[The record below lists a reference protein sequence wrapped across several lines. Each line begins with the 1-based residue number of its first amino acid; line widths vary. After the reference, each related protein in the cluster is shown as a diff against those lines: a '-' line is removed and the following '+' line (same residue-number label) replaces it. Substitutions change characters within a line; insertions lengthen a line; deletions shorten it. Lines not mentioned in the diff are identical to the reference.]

1 MCLTI
6 CGTYTPVK
14 CPIEIIIIER
24 TTNITF
30 LTLTH
35 TTMGKTNA
43 KMCSHKATQ
52 VLPLSKGT
60 PAVGIASSSY
70 FAACARHVGAL
81 ALFGLMFCPVQVMA
95 SRAPRLAMADS
106 SSVVTP
112 VLPDQGTT
120 TPTDSIGNG
129 GAGDAE
135 EVVPDTIPFAQLW
148 KHNSWRSTNEK
159 AGSTT
164 QQSWEIICNRPTKL
178 TFNYSCYNG
187 SYGTFQVT
195 LNDSTIISRGNW
207 DSTEDRLYQ
216 IDLPAGRY
224 VLKASYYTRYD
235 NYYDPD
241 GLNEYCYARISG
253 IATDDVQANATAYL
267 SGLADYPAL
276 KQELQT
282 ALDNSSAAPD
292 DEALYNTLAATLN
305 DVRTAVSYYP
315 LIQKDIV
322 VADSILNEGAY
333 VDISEAVALGRA
345 IDVNTST
352 SANYLAAFDALETS
366 IAVQVSSNQKID
378 DWAFNTDQ
386 RYTIDNMGY
395 YLDQD
400 HKVAACTGLEAQ
412 DADVT
417 NLVIPSTVR
426 YNGVTYAVV
435 ALYDNRYNQNKVRT
449 LTLPRTLRH
458 INDYGLSD
466 YRAITD
472 LEIPANVERMGN
484 YIVNNCPQLQR
495 IKVNAEVPPTL
506 GSLDN
511 NRYYDEY
518 GNSTYHYLRIVI
530 PRESFH
536 AYRLV
541 NAWNT
546 DYNVLIGGDEGIT
559 VNTGK
564 IAAGDLGHVVVEE
577 AGYLQEVNKLII
589 EGELNAD
596 DWSKIGQ
603 MTNLTELDLSKA
615 LIDEIPSNAFNG
627 RWAIDKVVLP
637 PTLKKIGSYAFQ
649 NTSLTSVNIPDNVET
664 IENNAFGRVKRLQE
678 VHLPDNLTALGGSAF
693 EYCRNLRAVKIP
705 SKIKVI
711 TWYAFRDCSSL
722 QSVELHD
729 SITGFGNESFAGCD
743 LREITLPKSTT
754 AVGNHA
760 FEGNANLS
768 KVTFNEGLIYI
779 GESAFQN
786 TAIDTLNCPSTLRNI
801 YNSAFAGCR
810 NLRQIYLNEG
820 LTRIEM
826 YALANNKATEIVLP
840 SSLEYCAGGAFDDC
854 DSLVTIEARSVMPP
868 NTDNGCPLTSA
879 DLTKAILYVPVWS
892 LAEYQLATGWNQFY
906 TFRTSDFM
914 PQYVKVN
921 KDFYFTLRDE
931 LDPDYRPDIELTVT
945 NNQITDSQGNT
956 DYQHGNLTI
965 SGRSKL
971 AVNDFSMVLSPYA
984 KYSYKQNYYYNENYR
999 HLRPTSLIVKGEMR
1013 AENVT
1018 INLWNATNRWQFV
1031 SFPFDVKVSD
1041 IVPVDST
1048 TSWVIRGH
1056 SGAERAAGNAAAVW
1070 QNLSADDVLQA
1081 GKGYIM
1087 QCYKPDDKNGNYDAA
1102 QFTVRPLTTTVNR
1115 QQIFNADNR
1124 TVALEEHL
1132 AEFEHNRS
1140 WNLIGNPYPSYFDT
1154 RFLDFGAPFMVW
1166 NSNNQNYEAYSPV
1179 DDSYIL
1185 APAEA
1190 FFVQR
1195 PVDQESITFL
1205 KDGRQTD
1212 RYARTLVEEEPA
1224 SAPQRIRAAYDSNTH
1239 TAAQRTV
1246 FNITLAKD
1254 GQQADR
1260 TRVVIN
1266 EAATMQY
1273 DLSRDA
1279 AKFTG
1284 TEPAV
1289 SQIFTING
1297 ATRYAIN
1304 ERPLNNGQALLGLHF
1319 GTDGTYTIGLSNQPD
1334 GQVTLEDRLTG
1345 TKLQL
1350 NGTAGY
1356 SFTAKAGDSTDRFVL
1371 HFDAVA
1377 TGINAATVNEADR
1390 NDDTY
1395 TLDGRKVNNP
1405 TAPGLYIKG
1414 GKKGIK

>member
-1 MCLTI
+1 
-6 CGTYTPVK
+6 
-14 CPIEIIIIER
+14 
-24 TTNITF
+24 
-30 LTLTH
+30 
-35 TTMGKTNA
+35 MGKTNA

-106 SSVVTP
+106 SSVVSP

-120 TPTDSIGNG
+120 TPTDSIDNS
-129 GAGDAE
+129 GAGDTE
-135 EVVPDTIPFAQLW
+135 QVLPDTIPFAQLW

-282 ALDNSSAAPD
+282 ALDNSNAAPD

-305 DVRTAVSYYP
+305 DVRKAVSYYP

-352 SANYLAAFDALETS
+352 SADYLAAFDALETS

-378 DWAFNTDQ
+378 DWAFNTNQ

-400 HKVAACTGLEAQ
+400 HKVAACTGLQVQ

-458 INDYGLSD
+458 INDNGLSD
-466 YRAITD
+466 YRAITN
-472 LEIPANVERMGN
+472 LEIPANVERMGEN
-484 YIVNNCPQLQR
+484 VVYNCPQLRR

-511 NRYYDEY
+511 ESYSDERAY
-518 GNSTYHYLRIVI
+518 IKITI

-541 NAWNT
+541 SAWKT
-546 DYNVLIGGDEGIT
+546 DRTVLIGGDEGVT
-559 VNTGK
+559 VSTGK
-564 IAAGDLGHVVVEE
+564 IAAGDLGHVVIEE
-577 AGYLQEVNKLII
+577 AGYLPEVNKLII
-589 EGELNAD
+589 EGELNSD
-596 DWSKIGQ
+596 DWSKIKQ

-615 LIDEIPSNAFNG
+615 LIDEIPSYAFNE

-637 PTLKKIGSYAFQ
+637 PTLKKIGTYAFQ
-649 NTSLTSVNIPDNVET
+649 KTSLTSVNIPDNVET
-664 IENNAFGRVKRLQE
+664 IAEYAFSNARQLQE
-678 VHLPDNLTALGGSAF
+678 VHLPDSLTSLGNYAF
-693 EYCRNLRAVKIP
+693 EECRSLRTVKIP
-705 SKIKVI
+705 AKLKEIP
-711 TWYAFRDCSSL
+711 WYAFQHCKSL

-729 SITGFGNESFAGCD
+729 GITGIGDYSFNNCD
-743 LREITLPKSTT
+743 LREMTLPKSTT
-754 AVGNHA
+754 WVG
-760 FEGNANLS
+760 GNAFNGNTNLS
-768 KVTFNEGLIYI
+768 KVTLNEGLIDI
-779 GESAFQN
+779 WAEAFYN

-801 YNSAFAGCR
+801 RNSAFAGCR
-810 NLRQIYLNEG
+810 NLRQINLNEG
-820 LTRIEM
+820 LTRIEV

-840 SSLEYCAGGAFDDC
+840 SSLEYCAGAAFDGC

-868 NTDNGCPLTSA
+868 NTDGGCPLTVN
-879 DLTKAILYVPVWS
+879 DLTKAVLYVPVWS
-892 LAEYQLATGWNQFY
+892 LSEYQLATGWNQFY

-931 LDPDYRPDIELTVT
+931 LDPDYRPDIELTYT
-945 NNQITDSQGNT
+945 NNQITDSHNNS

-971 AVNDFSMVLSPYA
+971 AVNDFSMVLSPFT
-984 KYSYKQNYYYNENYR
+984 KYIYEGGYYDYYYNQNYR

-1018 INLWNATNRWQFV
+1018 INLWNATDRWQFV

-1070 QNLSADDVLQA
+1070 QNLSVDDVLQA

-1087 QCYKPDDKNGNYDAA
+1087 QCYKPNDENGNNYYAA

-1224 SAPQRIRAAYDSNTH
+1224 SAPQRIRAAYDSNAH

-1289 SQIFTING
+1289 SQIFTIND

-1304 ERPLNNGQALLGLHF
+1304 ERPLNNGQAQLGLHF

-1377 TGINAATVNEADR
+1377 TGINAATANEADR
-1390 NDDTY
+1390 NDTY

-1414 GKKGIK
+1414 GKKVIK

>member
-1 MCLTI
+1 
-6 CGTYTPVK
+6 
-14 CPIEIIIIER
+14 
-24 TTNITF
+24 
-30 LTLTH
+30 
-35 TTMGKTNA
+35 MGKTNA
-43 KMCSHKATQ
+43 KMQGHKAVH

-60 PAVGIASSSY
+60 PTVGIASSSY

-95 SRAPRLAMADS
+95 SRAPRIAIADS
-106 SSVVTP
+106 SEVVSP

-120 TPTDSIGNG
+120 APTDSIGNG
-129 GAGDAE
+129 GTVLPDQGTTAPTDSIDNGGTGDTE
-135 EVVPDTIPFAQLW
+135 EVLPDTIPFAQLW
-148 KHNSWRSTNEK
+148 KHNSWLSTNEV

-178 TFNYSCYNG
+178 TFNYACQN
-187 SYGTFQVT
+187 YGARGIFEVT
-195 LNDSTIISRGNW
+195 LNDSVIINRTRW
-207 DSTEDRLYQ
+207 DSTDGEAYQ
-216 IDLPAGRY
+216 IDLPVGRY
-224 VLKASYYTRYD
+224 VLKASYYI
-235 NYYDPD
+235 NYYDE
-241 GLNEYCYARISG
+241 NCYARISG
-253 IATDDVQANATAYL
+253 IATDDAQSNATAYL
-267 SGLADYPAL
+267 GALADYPAL

-282 ALDNSSAAPD
+282 ALDNSSAAPN

-305 DVRTAVSYYP
+305 DVRKAATYYP

-345 IDVNTST
+345 FDVNAST
-352 SANYLAAFDALETS
+352 SAEYLAAFEALETS
-366 IAVQVSSNQKID
+366 IAVQVTSDQSID
-378 DWAFNTDQ
+378 DWAFNTNQ

-395 YLDQD
+395 YLDQE
-400 HKVAACTGLEAQ
+400 HKVAACTGLQIE
-412 DADVT
+412 DVDVT
-417 NLVIPSTVR
+417 DLVIPSTVR
-426 YNGVTYAVV
+426 YNDVTYAVV

-458 INDYGLSD
+458 INDKGLSD

-472 LEIPANVERMGN
+472 LEIPANVERMGKN
-484 YIVNNCPQLQR
+484 VVYNCPQLRR

-506 GSLDN
+506 GSLSSDYYYHDEFL
-511 NRYYDEY
+511 NRDHLYYKI
-518 GNSTYHYLRIVI
+518 TI

-541 NAWNT
+541 NAWTNYT
-546 DYNVLIGGDEGIT
+546 VLIGGDEGVT
-559 VNTGK
+559 VSTGK
-564 IAAGDLGHVVVEE
+564 IAAGDLGHVVIDE

-596 DWSKIGQ
+596 DWSKITQ
-603 MTNLTELDLSKA
+603 MTNLTEVDLSKA
-615 LIDEIPSNAFNG
+615 LIDEIPNAAFRD
-627 RWAIDKVVLP
+627 RWAINKVVLP
-637 PTLKKIGSYAFQ
+637 PTLKKIGSNAFQ
-649 NTSLTSVNIPDNVET
+649 RAALTSVNIPDNVET
-664 IENNAFGRVKRLQE
+664 IEDCAFGGAGYMQE
-678 VHLPDNLTALGGSAF
+678 VHLPDSLTSLGGSAF

-711 TWYAFRDCSSL
+711 TWYAFRYCDSL

-810 NLRQIYLNEG
+810 NLRQINLNEG
-820 LTRIEM
+820 LTRIET

-879 DLTKAILYVPVWS
+879 DLTKAVLYVPVWS

-931 LDPDYRPDIELTVT
+931 LAPDYRPDIELTVT
-945 NNQITDSQGNT
+945 NNQITDSQNNS

-971 AVNDFSMVLSPYA
+971 AVNDFSMVLAPYA
-984 KYSYKQNYYYNENYR
+984 KYAYEGGGYNYYNDYR
-999 HLRPTSLIVKGEMR
+999 YLRPTSLIVKGEMR

-1087 QCYKPDDKNGNYDAA
+1087 QCYKPNDKNGNYDAA

-1154 RFLDFGAPFMVW
+1154 RFLDFEAPFMVW
-1166 NSNNQNYEAYSPV
+1166 NSYNGNYEAYSPV

-1195 PVDQESITFL
+1195 PVDQENITFL

-1224 SAPQRIRAAYDSNTH
+1224 SAPQRIRAAYDSNSH

-1284 TEPAV
+1284 TEPTV

-1345 TKLQL
+1345 TKQQL

-1377 TGINAATVNEADR
+1377 TGINAATTNEADR

-1414 GKKGIK
+1414 GKKVIK

>member
-1 MCLTI
+1 
-6 CGTYTPVK
+6 
-14 CPIEIIIIER
+14 
-24 TTNITF
+24 
-30 LTLTH
+30 
-35 TTMGKTNA
+35 MGKTNA

-95 SRAPRLAMADS
+95 SRAPRLAVADS
-106 SSVVTP
+106 SEVVSP

-129 GAGDAE
+129 GAGDTE
-135 EVVPDTIPFAQLW
+135 EVLPDTIPFAQLW
-148 KHNSWRSTNEK
+148 KHNRYIVYGGTEGTVEQK
-159 AGSTT
+159 
-164 QQSWEIICNRPTKL
+164 SWEIIARRETKL
-178 TFNYSCYNG
+178 SF
-187 SYGTFQVT
+187 SYGTADDQWNFYTQIFIDDERVREMNGGTYNNTFSVT
-195 LNDSTIISRGNW
+195 LTPGRHILTFKNECYGEVDSTTYAFIS
-207 DSTEDRLYQ
+207 DIATEDAQ
-216 IDLPAGRY
+216 
-224 VLKASYYTRYD
+224 T
-235 NYYDPD
+235 
-241 GLNEYCYARISG
+241 
-253 IATDDVQANATAYL
+253 NATAFVNAL
-267 SGLADYPAL
+267 EGYPPL

-282 ALDNSSAAPD
+282 ALDNYNAAPD
-292 DEALYNTLAATLN
+292 DEALYNTLNATLN
-305 DVRTAVSYYP
+305 DVRKAVSYYP

-352 SANYLAAFDALETS
+352 SADYLAAFDALETS

-378 DWAFNTDQ
+378 DWAINTDQ
-386 RYTIDNMGY
+386 LYTIDNMGY

-400 HKVAACTGLEAQ
+400 HKVAACTGLQTEN
-412 DADVT
+412 ADVT
-417 NLVIPSTVR
+417 DLVIPSTVR

-458 INDYGLSD
+458 INDWGLSD

-472 LEIPANVERMGN
+472 LEIPANVERMGEN
-484 YIVNNCPQLQR
+484 IVYNCPQLQR

-511 NRYYDEY
+511 NSYHEDGYR
-518 GNSTYHYLRIVI
+518 TYHYIRIVI

-559 VNTGK
+559 VSTGK

-596 DWSKIGQ
+596 DWSKIKQ

-615 LIDEIPSNAFNG
+615 LIDEIPSNAFSG

-637 PTLKKIGSYAFQ
+637 PTLKKIGSFAFQ
-649 NTSLTSVNIPDNVET
+649 GTALTSVNIPDNVET
-664 IENNAFGRVKRLQE
+664 IKECAFSQVRQLQE
-678 VHLPDNLTALGGSAF
+678 VHLPDSLTSLGNYAF
-693 EYCRNLRAVKIP
+693 AECRSLRTVKIP
-705 SKIKVI
+705 TKLKTIPDY
-711 TWYAFRDCSSL
+711 TFQNCRSL

-729 SITGFGNESFAGCD
+729 SITAFEDYSFNNCD

-754 AVGNHA
+754 WVGGSA
-760 FEGNANLS
+760 FKGNANLS
-768 KVTFNEGLIYI
+768 KVTLNEGLVDIWTY
-779 GESAFQN
+779 AFQN

-801 YNSAFAGCR
+801 YSNAFRDCT
-810 NLRQIYLNEG
+810 NLRQINLNEG
-820 LTRIEM
+820 LTRIESG
-826 YALANNKATEIVLP
+826 ALANNKATEIVLP
-840 SSLEYCAGGAFDDC
+840 SSLEYCAGGAFYDC

-868 NTDNGCPLTSA
+868 NTDGNCPLSGT
-879 DLTKAILYVPVWS
+879 DLTKAVLYVPVWS
-892 LAEYQLATGWNQFY
+892 LSEYQLATGWNQFY

-945 NNQITDSQGNT
+945 NNQITDSQNNS

-971 AVNDFSMVLSPYA
+971 AVNDFSMVLAPYA
-984 KYSYKQNYYYNENYR
+984 KYAYEGGGYNYYNDYR
-999 HLRPTSLIVKGEMR
+999 YLRPTSLIVKGEMR

-1087 QCYKPDDKNGNYDAA
+1087 QCYKPNDKNGNYDAA

-1224 SAPQRIRAAYDSNTH
+1224 SAPQRIRAAYDSNAH

-1377 TGINAATVNEADR
+1377 TGINAATANEADR

-1414 GKKGIK
+1414 GKKVIK

>member
-1 MCLTI
+1 
-6 CGTYTPVK
+6 
-14 CPIEIIIIER
+14 
-24 TTNITF
+24 
-30 LTLTH
+30 
-35 TTMGKTNA
+35 MGKTNA
-43 KMCSHKATQ
+43 KMCSHKTTQ

-95 SRAPRLAMADS
+95 SRAPRLAVADS
-106 SSVVTP
+106 SEVVSP
-112 VLPDQGTT
+112 VLPDQSTT
-120 TPTDSIGNG
+120 TPTDSIDNG
-129 GAGDAE
+129 GAGDTE
-135 EVVPDTIPFAQLW
+135 EVLPDTIPYEQLLM
-148 KHNSWRSTNEK
+148 HNNWQPTNKEDD
-159 AGSTT
+159 STT
-164 QQSWEIICNRPTKL
+164 QQSWEIICKRPTKL
-178 TFNYSCYNG
+178 IFFYSYGNYNG
-187 SYGTFQVT
+187 HSIFKVT
-195 LNDSTIISRGNW
+195 LNDSTIVNGSPW
-207 DSTEDRLYQ
+207 DSTNGKFYQ
-216 IDLPAGRY
+216 IDLPAGYY
-224 VLKASYYTRYD
+224 VLKASYHI
-235 NYYDPD
+235 NYYDE
-241 GLNEYCYARISG
+241 NCYARIDG
-253 IATDDVQANATAYL
+253 IATDDAQIHATAYL
-267 SGLADYPAL
+267 GALADYPAL

-305 DVRTAVSYYP
+305 DVRKAVSYYP

-352 SANYLAAFDALETS
+352 SADYLAAFDALETS
-366 IAVQVSSNQKID
+366 IAVQVSSNQSID
-378 DWAFNTDQ
+378 DWAFNTSQ

-395 YLDQD
+395 YLDQE
-400 HKVAACTGLEAQ
+400 HKVAACSGLEAQ
-412 DADVT
+412 DVEIE

-426 YNGVTYAVV
+426 YNDVTYAVV

-458 INDYGLSD
+458 INDWGLSD

-484 YIVNNCPQLQR
+484 DVVYNCPQLRR

-506 GSLDN
+506 GSLN
-511 NRYYDEY
+511 HEYYY
-518 GNSTYHYLRIVI
+518 YRITI

-541 NAWNT
+541 NAWNNRT
-546 DYNVLIGGDEGIT
+546 VLIGGDEGIT
-559 VNTGK
+559 INTGK
-564 IAAGDLGHVVVEE
+564 LAAGDLGHVVVEE

-589 EGELNAD
+589 EGELNSD
-596 DWSKIGQ
+596 DWSQITQ

-615 LIDEIPSNAFNG
+615 LIDEIPSNAFND

-649 NTSLTSVNIPDNVET
+649 RTSLTSVNIPDNVET
-664 IENNAFGRVKRLQE
+664 IEESAFSRAEQLQE
-678 VHLPDNLTALGGSAF
+678 VHLPDSLTSLGRYAF
-693 EYCRNLRAVKIP
+693 SSCSSLRTVKIP
-705 SKIKVI
+705 TKLKAIPDY
-711 TWYAFRDCSSL
+711 TFQNCRSL

-729 SITGFGNESFAGCD
+729 SITAFEDYSFNNCD

-754 AVGNHA
+754 WVDERA
-760 FEGNANLS
+760 FEGNTNLS
-768 KVTFNEGLIYI
+768 KVTLNEGLISIRAY
-779 GESAFQN
+779 AFQD
-786 TAIDTLNCPSTLRNI
+786 TAIDTLNCPSTLRCI
-801 YNSAFAGCR
+801 SEGAFAGCR
-810 NLRQIYLNEG
+810 NLSQINLNEG
-820 LTRIEM
+820 LTRIEW

-840 SSLEYCAGGAFDDC
+840 SSLEYCAEGAFDDC
-854 DSLVTIEARSVMPP
+854 NSLVTIEARSVMPP
-868 NTDNGCPLTSA
+868 NTDGGCPLSST
-879 DLTKAILYVPVWS
+879 DLTKAVLYVPVWS

-945 NNQITDSQGNT
+945 NNQITDSQGNS

-984 KYSYKQNYYYNENYR
+984 KYSYEGGDWHYYNDNYR
-999 HLRPTSLIVKGEMR
+999 YLRPTSLIVKGEMR

-1018 INLWNATNRWQFV
+1018 INLWNATERWQFV

-1087 QCYKPDDKNGNYDAA
+1087 QCYKPNDENGNNYYAA

-1166 NSNNQNYEAYSPV
+1166 NSSNLNYEAYSPV

-1195 PVDQESITFL
+1195 PVDQENITFL

-1224 SAPQRIRAAYDSNTH
+1224 SAPQRIRAAYDSNSH

-1334 GQVTLEDRLTG
+1334 GQITLEDRLTG
-1345 TKLQL
+1345 TKQQL

-1414 GKKGIK
+1414 GKKVIK

>member
-1 MCLTI
+1 
-6 CGTYTPVK
+6 
-14 CPIEIIIIER
+14 
-24 TTNITF
+24 
-30 LTLTH
+30 
-35 TTMGKTNA
+35 MGKTNA

-95 SRAPRLAMADS
+95 SRAPRLTVADS
-106 SSVVTP
+106 SEVVSP

-120 TPTDSIGNG
+120 APTDSIGNS
-129 GAGDAE
+129 GAGDTE
-135 EVVPDTIPFAQLW
+135 QVLPDTIPFAQLW
-148 KHNSWRSTNEK
+148 KHNSWQSTNKE

-164 QQSWEIICNRPTKL
+164 QQSWEIICSRPTKL
-178 TFNYSCYNG
+178 SFNYAYKNRYSEIH
-187 SYGTFQVT
+187 VT
-195 LNDSTIISRGNW
+195 LNDSTIIRDGAWYSTKSRH
-207 DSTEDRLYQ
+207 YQ

-224 VLKASYYTRYD
+224 VLKASYYTEGENPD
-235 NYYDPD
+235 DINNQNY
-241 GLNEYCYARISG
+241 NYARISD
-253 IATDDVQANATAYL
+253 IATDDAQSNATAYL
-267 SGLADYPAL
+267 SGLVDYPAL

-282 ALDNSSAAPD
+282 ALDNYNAAPD

-305 DVRTAVSYYP
+305 DVRKAVSYYP

-352 SANYLAAFDALETS
+352 SADYLAAFDALETS
-366 IAVQVSSNQKID
+366 IAVQVTSNQSID
-378 DWAFNTDQ
+378 DWAINTDQ
-386 RYTIDNMGY
+386 LYTVDNMGY
-395 YLDQD
+395 YFDKD
-400 HKVAACTGLEAQ
+400 HKVAACTGLQTE

-417 NLVIPSTVR
+417 DLVIPSTVR
-426 YNGVTYAVV
+426 YDGVTYAVV

-458 INDYGLSD
+458 INDWGLSD
-466 YRAITD
+466 YRAITN
-472 LEIPANVERMGN
+472 LEIPANVERMGEN
-484 YIVNNCPQLQR
+484 VVYNCPQLRR

-511 NRYYDEY
+511 ESYSDERAY
-518 GNSTYHYLRIVI
+518 IKITI

-541 NAWNT
+541 SAWKT
-546 DYNVLIGGDEGIT
+546 DRTVLIGGDEGVT
-559 VNTGK
+559 VSTGK
-564 IAAGDLGHVVVEE
+564 IAAGDLGHVVIEE
-577 AGYLQEVNKLII
+577 AGYLPEVNKLII
-589 EGELNAD
+589 EGELNSD
-596 DWSKIGQ
+596 DWSKIKQ

-615 LIDEIPSNAFNG
+615 LIDEIPSYAFNE

-637 PTLKKIGSYAFQ
+637 PTLKKIGTYAFQ
-649 NTSLTSVNIPDNVET
+649 KTSLTSVNIPDNVET
-664 IENNAFGRVKRLQE
+664 IAEYAFSNARQLQE
-678 VHLPDNLTALGGSAF
+678 VHLPDSLTSLGNYAF
-693 EYCRNLRAVKIP
+693 EECRSLRTVKIP
-705 SKIKVI
+705 AKLKEIP
-711 TWYAFRDCSSL
+711 WYAFQHCKSL

-729 SITGFGNESFAGCD
+729 GITGIGDYSFNNCD
-743 LREITLPKSTT
+743 LREMTLPKSTT
-754 AVGNHA
+754 WVG
-760 FEGNANLS
+760 GNAFNGNTNLS
-768 KVTFNEGLIYI
+768 KVTLNEGLIDI
-779 GESAFQN
+779 WAEAFYN

-801 YNSAFAGCR
+801 RNSAFAGCR
-810 NLRQIYLNEG
+810 NLRQINLNEG
-820 LTRIEM
+820 LTRIEV

-840 SSLEYCAGGAFDDC
+840 SSLEYCAGAAFDGC

-868 NTDNGCPLTSA
+868 NTDGGCPLTVN
-879 DLTKAILYVPVWS
+879 DLTKAVLYVPVWS
-892 LAEYQLATGWNQFY
+892 LSEYQLATGWNQFY

-931 LDPDYRPDIELTVT
+931 LAPDYRPDIELTYT
-945 NNQITDSQGNT
+945 NNQITDSHNNS

-971 AVNDFSMVLSPYA
+971 AVNNFSMVLSPYF
-984 KYSYKQNYYYNENYR
+984 KYTKDSNGYYGNTY
-999 HLRPTSLIVKGEMR
+999 LTPTCLIVKGEMR

-1087 QCYKPDDKNGNYDAA
+1087 QCYKPNDKNGNYDAA

-1224 SAPQRIRAAYDSNTH
+1224 SAPQRIRADYDSNAH

-1266 EAATMQY
+1266 ETATMQY

-1377 TGINAATVNEADR
+1377 TGINAATTNEADR

-1414 GKKGIK
+1414 GKKVIK

>member
-1 MCLTI
+1 
-6 CGTYTPVK
+6 
-14 CPIEIIIIER
+14 
-24 TTNITF
+24 
-30 LTLTH
+30 
-35 TTMGKTNA
+35 MGKTNA

-95 SRAPRLAMADS
+95 SRAPRLAVADS
-106 SSVVTP
+106 SEVVSP

-120 TPTDSIGNG
+120 APTDSIDNG
-129 GAGDAE
+129 GAGDTDQ
-135 EVVPDTIPFAQLW
+135 VLPDTIPFAQLW
-148 KHNSWRSTNEK
+148 KHNNWQSTNE
-159 AGSTT
+159 AAESTT

-178 TFNYSCYNG
+178 FFNYACNNNS
-187 SYGTFQVT
+187 SSSFQVT
-195 LNDSTIISRGNW
+195 LNDSTIIGRGGWN
-207 DSTEDRLYQ
+207 STEGEHYQ
-216 IDLPAGRY
+216 IELPAGRY
-224 VLKASYYTRYD
+224 VLKASFYTYYE
-235 NYYDPD
+235 NQN
-241 GLNEYCYARISG
+241 GYCYARISG
-253 IATDDVQANATAYL
+253 IATDDAQSNATAYL
-267 SGLADYPAL
+267 SGLVDYPAL

-282 ALDNSSAAPD
+282 ALDNSNAAPD

-345 IDVNTST
+345 INVNTST
-352 SANYLAAFDALETS
+352 SAEYLAAFEALETS
-366 IAVQVSSNQKID
+366 IAVQVTSNQKID
-378 DWAFNTDQ
+378 EWAINTDQ

-395 YLDQD
+395 YLDQE
-400 HKVAACTGLEAQ
+400 HKVAACTGLQVQ

-810 NLRQIYLNEG
+810 NLRQINLNEG
-820 LTRIEM
+820 LTRIET

-999 HLRPTSLIVKGEMR
+999 YLRPTSLIVKGEMR

-1087 QCYKPDDKNGNYDAA
+1087 QCYKPNDKNGNYDAA

-1195 PVDQESITFL
+1195 PVDQENITFL

-1377 TGINAATVNEADR
+1377 TGINAATANEADR

-1414 GKKGIK
+1414 GKKVIK

>member
-1 MCLTI
+1 
-6 CGTYTPVK
+6 
-14 CPIEIIIIER
+14 
-24 TTNITF
+24 
-30 LTLTH
+30 
-35 TTMGKTNA
+35 MGKTNA

-112 VLPDQGTT
+112 VQPDQGTTAPTDSTGSGGVVSPVLPDQGTT
-120 TPTDSIGNG
+120 TPTDSIDNG
-129 GAGDAE
+129 GAGDTE
-135 EVVPDTIPFAQLW
+135 QVLPDTIPFAQLLM
-148 KHNSWRSTNEK
+148 HNNWQSTNIED
-159 AGSTT
+159 GSTT
-164 QQSWEIICNRPTKL
+164 RQSWEIICNRPTKL
-178 TFNYSCYNG
+178 TFNYACQNYNTRG
-187 SYGTFQVT
+187 LFQVT
-195 LNDSTIISRGNW
+195 LNDSVIISRSRW
-207 DSTEDRLYQ
+207 DSTDGEAYQ
-216 IDLPAGRY
+216 IDLPVGRY
-224 VLKASYYTRYD
+224 VLKASYHI
-235 NYYDPD
+235 NYYDE
-241 GLNEYCYARISG
+241 NCYARISG
-253 IATDDVQANATAYL
+253 IATDDAQSNATAYL
-267 SGLADYPAL
+267 GALADYPAL

-305 DVRTAVSYYP
+305 DVRKAVSYYP

-345 IDVNTST
+345 INVNTST
-352 SANYLAAFDALETS
+352 SANYLAAFEALETS
-366 IAVQVSSNQKID
+366 IAVQVTSNQKID
-378 DWAFNTDQ
+378 EWAINTDK

-400 HKVAACTGLEAQ
+400 HKVAACTGLEIQ

-417 NLVIPSTVR
+417 DLVIPSAVR
-426 YNGVTYAVV
+426 YNNVTYAVV
-435 ALYDNRYNQNKVRT
+435 ALYDNRYDQNKVRT

-458 INDYGLSD
+458 INDKGLSD

-472 LEIPANVERMGN
+472 LEIPANVERMGKN
-484 YIVNNCPQLQR
+484 VVYNCPKLRR
-495 IKVNAEVPPTL
+495 IKVKAEVPPTL
-506 GSLDN
+506 GSLSSD
-511 NRYYDEY
+511 YYSVEFNDK
-518 GNSTYHYLRIVI
+518 GYHYYKITI

-541 NAWNT
+541 KAWTNYT
-546 DYNVLIGGDEGIT
+546 VLIGGDEGIT

-589 EGELNAD
+589 EGELNSD
-596 DWSKIGQ
+596 DWSQITQ

-615 LIDEIPSNAFNG
+615 LIDEIPSNAFND

-649 NTSLTSVNIPDNVET
+649 RTSLTSVNIPDNVET
-664 IENNAFGRVKRLQE
+664 IEEYAFSNARQLQE
-678 VHLPDNLTALGGSAF
+678 VHLPDSLTSLGNYAF
-693 EYCRNLRAVKIP
+693 EECRSLRTVKIP
-705 SKIKVI
+705 TKLKTIPDY
-711 TWYAFRDCSSL
+711 TFQNCRSL

-729 SITGFGNESFAGCD
+729 SITAFEDYSFNNCD

-754 AVGNHA
+754 WVGGSA
-760 FEGNANLS
+760 FRGNTNLS
-768 KVTFNEGLIYI
+768 KVTLNEGLIDIWTY
-779 GESAFQN
+779 AFQN

-801 YNSAFAGCR
+801 YSSAFAGCR
-810 NLRQIYLNEG
+810 NLRQINLNEG
-820 LTRIEM
+820 LTRIER

-931 LDPDYRPDIELTVT
+931 LDPNYRPDIELTYT
-945 NNQITDSQGNT
+945 SNQITDSQGNS

-971 AVNDFSMVLSPYA
+971 AVNNISMVLSPYF
-984 KYSYKQNYYYNENYR
+984 KYTKDSNGYYGNTY
-999 HLRPTSLIVKGEMR
+999 LTPTCLIVKGEMR

-1018 INLWNATNRWQFV
+1018 INLWNATERWQFV

-1048 TSWVIRGH
+1048 ISWVIRGH
-1056 SGAERAAGNAAAVW
+1056 SGAERAAGNTAAVW

-1087 QCYKPDDKNGNYDAA
+1087 QCYKPNDKNGNYYYAA

-1224 SAPQRIRAAYDSNTH
+1224 SAPQRIRAAYDSNAH

-1377 TGINAATVNEADR
+1377 TGINAATANEADH

-1414 GKKGIK
+1414 GKKVIK

>member
-1 MCLTI
+1 
-6 CGTYTPVK
+6 
-14 CPIEIIIIER
+14 
-24 TTNITF
+24 
-30 LTLTH
+30 
-35 TTMGKTNA
+35 MGKTNA

-95 SRAPRLAMADS
+95 SRAPRLTVADS
-106 SSVVTP
+106 SEVVSP

-120 TPTDSIGNG
+120 APTDSIGNS
-129 GAGDAE
+129 GASDTDQ
-135 EVVPDTIPFAQLW
+135 VLPDTIPFAQLW
-148 KHNSWRSTNEK
+148 KHNRYIVYGGTEGTVEQK
-159 AGSTT
+159 
-164 QQSWEIICNRPTKL
+164 SWEIIARRETKL
-178 TFNYSCYNG
+178 SF
-187 SYGTFQVT
+187 SYGTADDQWNFYTQIFIDDERVREMNGGTYNNTFSVT
-195 LNDSTIISRGNW
+195 LTPGRHILTFKNECYGEVDSTTYAFIS
-207 DSTEDRLYQ
+207 DIATEDAQ
-216 IDLPAGRY
+216 
-224 VLKASYYTRYD
+224 T
-235 NYYDPD
+235 
-241 GLNEYCYARISG
+241 
-253 IATDDVQANATAYL
+253 NATAYL
-267 SGLADYPAL
+267 GALADYPAL

-282 ALDNSSAAPD
+282 ALDNSNAAPD

-305 DVRTAVSYYP
+305 DVRKAATYYP

-352 SANYLAAFDALETS
+352 SAEYLAAFEALETS
-366 IAVQVSSNQKID
+366 IAVQVTSNQKID
-378 DWAFNTDQ
+378 EWAINTDQ

-395 YLDQD
+395 YLDQE
-400 HKVAACTGLEAQ
+400 HKVAACTGLQVQ

-417 NLVIPSTVR
+417 DLVIPSTVR
-426 YNGVTYAVV
+426 YNDVTYAVV
-435 ALYDNRYNQNKVRT
+435 ALYDNRYDQNKVRT

-458 INDYGLSD
+458 INNDGLSD

-472 LEIPANVERMGN
+472 LEIPANVERMGHN
-484 YIVNNCPQLQR
+484 VVYNCPQLRR

-506 GSLDN
+506 ESLN
-511 NRYYDEY
+511 DEY
-518 GNSTYHYLRIVI
+518 YYYRIII

-541 NAWNT
+541 NAWNNRT
-546 DYNVLIGGDEGIT
+546 VLIGGDEGVT
-559 VNTGK
+559 VSTGK
-564 IAAGDLGHVVVEE
+564 IAAGDLGHVVIEE

-596 DWSKIGQ
+596 DWSKIKQ

-615 LIDEIPSNAFNG
+615 LIDEIPNEAFNG
-627 RWAIDKVVLP
+627 RWAIDKVLLP
-637 PTLKKIGSYAFQ
+637 PTLKKIGTYAFQ
-649 NTSLTSVNIPDNVET
+649 GTALTSVNIPDNVET
-664 IENNAFGRVKRLQE
+664 IEGYAFSNARQLQE
-678 VHLPDNLTALGGSAF
+678 VHLPDSLTSLGRYAFSA
-693 EYCRNLRAVKIP
+693 CRSLRTVKIP
-705 SKIKVI
+705 TKLKEIP
-711 TWYAFRDCSSL
+711 WYTFDGCNSL

-729 SITGFGNESFAGCD
+729 SITGIGDYSFRNCN

-754 AVGNHA
+754 WVGGYA
-760 FEGNANLS
+760 FNGNSNLS
-768 KVTFNEGLIYI
+768 KVTLNEGLIDIWAY
-779 GESAFQN
+779 AFQD

-801 YNSAFAGCR
+801 YNAAFAGCR
-810 NLRQIYLNEG
+810 NLRQINLNEG
-820 LTRIEM
+820 LTRIEV

-840 SSLEYCAGGAFDDC
+840 SSLEYCSQSAFDDC

-868 NTDNGCPLTSA
+868 NTGSGCPLTGT
-879 DLTKAILYVPVWS
+879 DLTKAVLYVPVWS

-945 NNQITDSQGNT
+945 NNQITDSQGNS

-984 KYSYKQNYYYNENYR
+984 KYSYEQNYYYNENYR
-999 HLRPTSLIVKGEMR
+999 YLRPTSLIVKGEMR

-1087 QCYKPDDKNGNYDAA
+1087 QCFKPNDKNGSYDAA

-1304 ERPLNNGQALLGLHF
+1304 ERPLNNGQAQLGLHF

-1345 TKLQL
+1345 TKQQL

-1377 TGINAATVNEADR
+1377 TGINAATTNEANR

-1414 GKKGIK
+1414 GKKVIK

>member
-1 MCLTI
+1 
-6 CGTYTPVK
+6 
-14 CPIEIIIIER
+14 
-24 TTNITF
+24 
-30 LTLTH
+30 
-35 TTMGKTNA
+35 MGKTNA

-112 VLPDQGTT
+112 VQPDQGTT
-120 TPTDSIGNG
+120 TPTDSIDNG
-129 GAGDAE
+129 GAGDTE
-135 EVVPDTIPFAQLW
+135 QVLPDTIPFAQLW
-148 KHNSWRSTNEK
+148 KHNSWQSTNE
-159 AGSTT
+159 AAESTT

-178 TFNYSCYNG
+178 TFNYSCNNRN
-187 SYGTFQVT
+187 SCTFQVT
-195 LNDSTIISRGNW
+195 LNDSTIISKNSW
-207 DSTEDRLYQ
+207 SSTEGQLYQ

-224 VLKASYYTRYD
+224 VLKASYYT
-235 NYYDPD
+235 YYENQ
-241 GLNEYCYARISG
+241 NENCYARISG
-253 IATDDVQANATAYL
+253 IAIDDAQANATAYL
-267 SGLADYPAL
+267 SGLVDYPAL

-282 ALDNSSAAPD
+282 ALDNSNAAPD

-305 DVRTAVSYYP
+305 DVRKAVSYYP

-345 IDVNTST
+345 INVNTST
-352 SANYLAAFDALETS
+352 SAEYLAAFEALETS
-366 IAVQVSSNQKID
+366 IAVQVTSNQKID
-378 DWAFNTDQ
+378 EWAINTDQ

-395 YLDQD
+395 YLDQE
-400 HKVAACTGLEAQ
+400 HKVAACTGLQVQ

-435 ALYDNRYNQNKVRT
+435 ALYDNRYDQNKVRT

-458 INDYGLSD
+458 INDWGLSD

-472 LEIPANVERMGN
+472 LEIPANVERMGEN
-484 YIVNNCPQLQR
+484 IVYNCPQLQR

-506 GSLDN
+506 GSLN
-511 NRYYDEY
+511 NNSYYEDGYRTYRYFKV
-518 GNSTYHYLRIVI
+518 TI

-546 DYNVLIGGDEGIT
+546 DHNVLIGGDEGIT

-589 EGELNAD
+589 EGELNSD
-596 DWSKIGQ
+596 DWSKIKQ

-615 LIDEIPSNAFNG
+615 LIDEIPSEAFNG

-637 PTLKKIGSYAFQ
+637 PTLKKIGGYAFQ
-649 NTSLTSVNIPDNVET
+649 RTSLTSVNIPDNVET
-664 IENNAFGRVKRLQE
+664 IEDNAFGRAKQLQE
-678 VHLPDNLTALGGSAF
+678 VHLPDSLTSLGGGAF
-693 EYCRNLRAVKIP
+693 EYCSNLRAVKIP
-705 SKIKVI
+705 RKIKVI
-711 TWYAFRDCSSL
+711 TWSAFSGCSSL
-722 QSVELHD
+722 QCVELHD
-729 SITGFGNESFAGCD
+729 SITGFGDNSFSGCN

-754 AVGNHA
+754 WVGNNA
-760 FEGNANLS
+760 FQGNTNLS
-768 KVTFNEGLIYI
+768 KVTLNEGLIGI
-779 GESAFQN
+779 GEFAFYE
-786 TAIDTLNCPSTLRNI
+786 TAIDTLNCPSTLRKI

-810 NLRQIYLNEG
+810 NLSQINLNEG
-820 LTRIEM
+820 LTRIEAG
-826 YALANNKATEIVLP
+826 ALANNKATEIVLP
-840 SSLEYCAGGAFDDC
+840 SSLEYCAGAAFGGC

-868 NTDNGCPLTSA
+868 NTGGDCPLTVN
-879 DLTKAILYVPVWS
+879 DLTKAVLYVPVWS

-914 PQYVKVN
+914 PQYVKVS

-945 NNQITDSQGNT
+945 NNQITDSQGNS

-984 KYSYKQNYYYNENYR
+984 KYSYERNYYRDDYGY
-999 HLRPTSLIVKGEMR
+999 LRPTSLIVKGEMR

-1087 QCYKPDDKNGNYDAA
+1087 QCYKPNDKNGNYDAA

-1195 PVDQESITFL
+1195 PVDQENITFL

-1377 TGINAATVNEADR
+1377 TGINAATTNEADH

-1414 GKKGIK
+1414 GKKVIK

>member
-1 MCLTI
+1 
-6 CGTYTPVK
+6 
-14 CPIEIIIIER
+14 
-24 TTNITF
+24 
-30 LTLTH
+30 
-35 TTMGKTNA
+35 MGKTNA

-95 SRAPRLAMADS
+95 SRAPRLAVADS
-106 SSVVTP
+106 SEVVSP

-129 GAGDAE
+129 GAGDTE
-135 EVVPDTIPFAQLW
+135 EVLPDTIPFAQLW
-148 KHNSWRSTNEK
+148 KHNRYIVYGGTEGTVEQK
-159 AGSTT
+159 
-164 QQSWEIICNRPTKL
+164 SWEIIARRETKL
-178 TFNYSCYNG
+178 SF
-187 SYGTFQVT
+187 SYGTADDQWNFYTQIFIDDERVREMNGGTYNNTFSVT
-195 LNDSTIISRGNW
+195 LTPGRHILTFKNECYGEVDSTTYAFIS
-207 DSTEDRLYQ
+207 DIATEDAQ
-216 IDLPAGRY
+216 
-224 VLKASYYTRYD
+224 T
-235 NYYDPD
+235 
-241 GLNEYCYARISG
+241 
-253 IATDDVQANATAYL
+253 NATAFVNAL
-267 SGLADYPAL
+267 EGYPPL

-282 ALDNSSAAPD
+282 ALDNYNAAPD

-305 DVRTAVSYYP
+305 DVRKAVSYYP

-352 SANYLAAFDALETS
+352 SADYLAAFDALETS

-378 DWAFNTDQ
+378 DWAFNTNQ

-400 HKVAACTGLEAQ
+400 HKVAACTGLEVQ

-417 NLVIPSTVR
+417 DLVIPSTVR

-458 INDYGLSD
+458 INDWGLSD

-472 LEIPANVERMGN
+472 LEIPANVERMGEN
-484 YIVNNCPQLQR
+484 IVYNCPQLQR

-511 NRYYDEY
+511 NSYHEDGYR
-518 GNSTYHYLRIVI
+518 TYHYIRIVI

-559 VNTGK
+559 VSTGK

-596 DWSKIGQ
+596 DWSKIKQ

-615 LIDEIPSNAFNG
+615 LIDEIPSNAFSG

-637 PTLKKIGSYAFQ
+637 PTLKKIGSFAFQ
-649 NTSLTSVNIPDNVET
+649 GTALTSVNIPDNVET
-664 IENNAFGRVKRLQE
+664 IKECAFSQVRQLQE
-678 VHLPDNLTALGGSAF
+678 VHLPDSLTSLGNYAF
-693 EYCRNLRAVKIP
+693 AECRSLRTVKIP
-705 SKIKVI
+705 TKLKTIPDY
-711 TWYAFRDCSSL
+711 TFQNCRSL

-729 SITGFGNESFAGCD
+729 SITAFEDYSFNNCD

-754 AVGNHA
+754 WVGGSA
-760 FEGNANLS
+760 FKGNANLS
-768 KVTFNEGLIYI
+768 KVTLNEGLVDIWTY
-779 GESAFQN
+779 AFQN

-801 YNSAFAGCR
+801 YSNAFRDCT
-810 NLRQIYLNEG
+810 NLRQINLNEG
-820 LTRIEM
+820 LTRIESG
-826 YALANNKATEIVLP
+826 ALANNKATEIVLP
-840 SSLEYCAGGAFDDC
+840 SSLEYCAGGAFYDC

-868 NTDNGCPLTSA
+868 NTDGNCPLSGT
-879 DLTKAILYVPVWS
+879 DLTKAVLYVPVWS
-892 LAEYQLATGWNQFY
+892 LSEYQLATGWNQFY

-945 NNQITDSQGNT
+945 NNEITDSHDNR

-971 AVNDFSMVLSPYA
+971 AVNDFSMVLAPYA
-984 KYSYKQNYYYNENYR
+984 KYAYEGGGYNYYNDYR
-999 HLRPTSLIVKGEMR
+999 YLRPTSLIVKGEMR

-1056 SGAERAAGNAAAVW
+1056 SGAERAAGDTAAVW

-1087 QCYKPDDKNGNYDAA
+1087 QCYKPNDKNGNGYYAA

-1195 PVDQESITFL
+1195 PVDQENITFL

-1224 SAPQRIRAAYDSNTH
+1224 SAPQRIRAAYDSNAH
-1239 TAAQRTV
+1239 TTAQRTV

-1304 ERPLNNGQALLGLHF
+1304 ERPLNNGLALLGLHF

-1377 TGINAATVNEADR
+1377 TGINAATANEADH

-1414 GKKGIK
+1414 GKKVIK

>member
-1 MCLTI
+1 
-6 CGTYTPVK
+6 
-14 CPIEIIIIER
+14 
-24 TTNITF
+24 
-30 LTLTH
+30 
-35 TTMGKTNA
+35 MGKTNA
-43 KMCSHKATQ
+43 KMCSHKAMQ

-60 PAVGIASSSY
+60 PTVGIASSSY

-112 VLPDQGTT
+112 VQPDQGTT
-120 TPTDSIGNG
+120 TPTDSIGNS
-129 GAGDAE
+129 GAGDTE
-135 EVVPDTIPFAQLW
+135 QVLPDTIPFAQLW
-148 KHNSWRSTNEK
+148 KHNSWQSTNKE

-164 QQSWEIICNRPTKL
+164 QQSWEIICSRPTKL
-178 TFNYSCYNG
+178 SFNYAYKNRYSEIH
-187 SYGTFQVT
+187 VT
-195 LNDSTIISRGNW
+195 LNDSTIIRDGAW
-207 DSTEDRLYQ
+207 YSTESRHYQ

-224 VLKASYYTRYD
+224 VLKASYYTEGENPD
-235 NYYDPD
+235 DINNQNY
-241 GLNEYCYARISG
+241 NYARISD
-253 IATDDVQANATAYL
+253 IATDDAQSNATAFL
-267 SGLADYPAL
+267 GALADYPAL

-282 ALDNSSAAPD
+282 ALDNYNAAPD

-305 DVRTAVSYYP
+305 DVRKAVSYYP

-352 SANYLAAFDALETS
+352 SAEYLAAFEALETS
-366 IAVQVSSNQKID
+366 IAVQVTSNQSID
-378 DWAFNTDQ
+378 DWAINTDQ

-400 HKVAACTGLEAQ
+400 HKVTACTGLEAEN
-412 DADVT
+412 ADVT
-417 NLVIPSTVR
+417 DLVIPSTVR

-484 YIVNNCPQLQR
+484 NIVNNCPQLQR
-495 IKVNAEVPPTL
+495 IKINAEVPPTL
-506 GSLDN
+506 GSLSNDY
-511 NRYYDEY
+511 YYDEFNDR
-518 GNSTYHYLRIVI
+518 GRHYYKITI

-541 NAWNT
+541 NAWTNYT
-546 DYNVLIGGDEGIT
+546 VLIGGDEGIT
-559 VNTGK
+559 VSTGK
-564 IAAGDLGHVVVEE
+564 IAAGDLGHVVVDE

-589 EGELNAD
+589 EGELNSD
-596 DWSKIGQ
+596 DWSKIKQ
-603 MTNLTELDLSKA
+603 MTNLTEVDLSKA
-615 LIDEIPSNAFNG
+615 LIDEIPEGAFRD
-627 RWAIDKVVLP
+627 RWAIDKVLLP
-637 PTLKKIGSYAFQ
+637 PTLKKIGPYAFQ
-649 NTSLTSVNIPDNVET
+649 RAALTSVNIPDNVET
-664 IENNAFGRVKRLQE
+664 IDRTAFGGAKYMQE
-678 VHLPDNLTALGGSAF
+678 VHLPDSLTSLGEGAF
-693 EYCRNLRAVKIP
+693 EYCKSLHSVKIP
-705 SKIKVI
+705 AKIKEI
-711 TWYAFRDCSSL
+711 PGYALRYCNSL

-729 SITGFGNESFAGCD
+729 SITSIGYEAFGNSD

-754 AVGNHA
+754 RVGDYA
-760 FEGNANLS
+760 FKENTNLS
-768 KVTFNEGLIYI
+768 KVTLNEGLINI
-779 GESAFQN
+779 GDCAFQN
-786 TAIDTLNCPSTLRNI
+786 TAIDTLNCPSTLRSI
-801 YNSAFAGCR
+801 SEGAFAGCG
-810 NLRQIYLNEG
+810 NLRQINLNEG
-820 LTRIEM
+820 LTRIEL

-840 SSLEYCAGGAFDDC
+840 SSLEYCSQSAFDDC

-868 NTDNGCPLTSA
+868 NTDGGCPLTSS
-879 DLTKAILYVPVWS
+879 DLTKAVLYVPVWS

-931 LDPDYRPDIELTVT
+931 LAPDYRPDIELTVT
-945 NNQITDSQGNT
+945 NNQITDSQNNS

-971 AVNDFSMVLSPYA
+971 AVNDFSMVLAPYA
-984 KYSYKQNYYYNENYR
+984 KYAYEGGGYNYYNDYR
-999 HLRPTSLIVKGEMR
+999 YLRPTSLIVKGEMR

-1087 QCYKPDDKNGNYDAA
+1087 QCFKPNDKNGSYDAA

-1195 PVDQESITFL
+1195 PVDQENITFL

-1224 SAPQRIRAAYDSNTH
+1224 SAPQRIRAAYDSNAH

-1377 TGINAATVNEADR
+1377 TGINAVTTNEADR

-1414 GKKGIK
+1414 GKKVIK

>member
-1 MCLTI
+1 
-6 CGTYTPVK
+6 
-14 CPIEIIIIER
+14 
-24 TTNITF
+24 
-30 LTLTH
+30 
-35 TTMGKTNA
+35 MGKTNA

-95 SRAPRLAMADS
+95 SRAPRLAVADS
-106 SSVVTP
+106 SEVVSP

-129 GAGDAE
+129 GAGDTE
-135 EVVPDTIPFAQLW
+135 EVLPDTIPFAQLW
-148 KHNSWRSTNEK
+148 KHNRYIVYGGT
-159 AGSTT
+159 AGTVE
-164 QQSWEIICNRPTKL
+164 QKSWEIIAQRETKL
-178 TFNYSCYNG
+178 SFSYGATANNWAFYTQIFIDDECVCERYGDTYNNTFSVTLTPGRHILTYKNECYNEA
-187 SYGTFQVT
+187 
-195 LNDSTIISRGNW
+195 DSTTYAFIS
-207 DSTEDRLYQ
+207 D
-216 IDLPAGRY
+216 
-224 VLKASYYTRYD
+224 
-235 NYYDPD
+235 
-241 GLNEYCYARISG
+241 
-253 IATDDVQANATAYL
+253 IATDDAQANATAFVNAL
-267 SGLADYPAL
+267 EGYPPL

-305 DVRTAVSYYP
+305 DVRKAVSYYP

-352 SANYLAAFDALETS
+352 SADYLAAFEALETS

-378 DWAFNTDQ
+378 EWAFNTDQ

-400 HKVAACTGLEAQ
+400 HKVAACTGLQ
-412 DADVT
+412 TGNADVT
-417 NLVIPSTVR
+417 DLVIPSTVR
-426 YNGVTYAVV
+426 YNNVTYAVV

-458 INDYGLSD
+458 INDWGLSD

-472 LEIPANVERMGN
+472 LEIPANVERMGEN
-484 YIVNNCPQLQR
+484 IVYNCPQLQR

-511 NRYYDEY
+511 NSYYDDY
-518 GNSTYHYLRIVI
+518 DGRTYRYLRIVI

-546 DYNVLIGGDEGIT
+546 DHNVLIGGDEGIT

-589 EGELNAD
+589 EGELNSD
-596 DWSKIGQ
+596 DWSKIKQ

-615 LIDEIPSNAFNG
+615 LINEIPNKAFNG

-637 PTLKKIGSYAFQ
+637 PTLKKIGSFAFQ
-649 NTSLTSVNIPDNVET
+649 GTALTSVNIPDNVET
-664 IENNAFGRVKRLQE
+664 IKECAFSQVKQLQE
-678 VHLPDNLTALGGSAF
+678 VHLPDSLTSLGNYAF
-693 EYCRNLRAVKIP
+693 AECRSLRTVKIP
-705 SKIKVI
+705 TKLKTIPDY
-711 TWYAFRDCSSL
+711 TFQNCRSL

-729 SITGFGNESFAGCD
+729 SITAFEDYSFDNCD

-754 AVGNHA
+754 WVGGSA
-760 FEGNANLS
+760 FKGNANLS
-768 KVTFNEGLIYI
+768 KVTLNEGLVDIWTY
-779 GESAFQN
+779 AFQN

-801 YNSAFAGCR
+801 YSNAFRDCT
-810 NLRQIYLNEG
+810 NLRQINLNEG
-820 LTRIEM
+820 LTRIESG
-826 YALANNKATEIVLP
+826 ALANNKATEIVLP
-840 SSLEYCAGGAFDDC
+840 SSLEYCAGGAFYDC

-868 NTDNGCPLTSA
+868 NTDGNCPLSGT
-879 DLTKAILYVPVWS
+879 DLTKAVLYVPVWS
-892 LAEYQLATGWNQFY
+892 LSEYQLATGWNQFY

-984 KYSYKQNYYYNENYR
+984 KYYYKGGDHYYNNDYR
-999 HLRPTSLIVKGEMR
+999 YLRPTSLIVKGEMR

-1056 SGAERAAGNAAAVW
+1056 SGAERAAGNTAAVW

-1087 QCYKPDDKNGNYDAA
+1087 QCYKPNDKNGNYYAA

-1195 PVDQESITFL
+1195 PVDQENITFL

-1377 TGINAATVNEADR
+1377 TGINAATTNEADR

-1414 GKKGIK
+1414 GKKVIK

>member
-1 MCLTI
+1 
-6 CGTYTPVK
+6 
-14 CPIEIIIIER
+14 
-24 TTNITF
+24 
-30 LTLTH
+30 
-35 TTMGKTNA
+35 MGKTNA

-95 SRAPRLAMADS
+95 SRAPRLAVADS
-106 SSVVTP
+106 SEVVSP

-120 TPTDSIGNG
+120 APTDSIDNG
-129 GAGDAE
+129 GAGDTE
-135 EVVPDTIPFAQLW
+135 QVLPDTIPFAQLLM
-148 KHNSWRSTNEK
+148 HNNWQSTNIED
-159 AGSTT
+159 GSTT
-164 QQSWEIICNRPTKL
+164 RQSWEIICNRPTKL
-178 TFNYSCYNG
+178 TFNYACQN
-187 SYGTFQVT
+187 YGARGIFEVT
-195 LNDSTIISRGNW
+195 LNDSVIINRTRW
-207 DSTEDRLYQ
+207 DSTDGEAYQ
-216 IDLPAGRY
+216 IDLPVGRY
-224 VLKASYYTRYD
+224 VLKASYYI
-235 NYYDPD
+235 NYYDE
-241 GLNEYCYARISG
+241 NCYARISG
-253 IATDDVQANATAYL
+253 IATDDAQANATAYL
-267 SGLADYPAL
+267 GALADYPAL

-282 ALDNSSAAPD
+282 ALDNSNAAPD

-305 DVRTAVSYYP
+305 DVRKAVSYYP

-345 IDVNTST
+345 INVNTST
-352 SANYLAAFDALETS
+352 SAEYLAAFDALETS
-366 IAVQVSSNQKID
+366 IAVQVTSNQSID

-400 HKVAACTGLEAQ
+400 HKVAACTGLEAEN
-412 DADVT
+412 ADVT
-417 NLVIPSTVR
+417 DLVIPSTVR

-458 INDYGLSD
+458 INDGGLSY

-472 LEIPANVERMGN
+472 LEIPANVERMGD
-484 YIVNNCPQLQR
+484 YIVNDCPQLQR

-506 GSLDN
+506 GSLGVDS
-511 NRYYDEY
+511 YYEDGY
-518 GNSTYHYLRIVI
+518 TAYRHLRIVI

-541 NAWNT
+541 SAWNT

-589 EGELNAD
+589 EGELNSD

-615 LIDEIPSNAFNG
+615 LIDEIPSYAFNERG
-627 RWAIDKVVLP
+627 AIDKVVLP

-649 NTSLTSVNIPDNVET
+649 RTSLTSVNIPDNVET
-664 IENNAFGRVKRLQE
+664 IEEAAFRQVKQLQE
-678 VHLPDNLTALGGSAF
+678 MHLPDSLTSLGRYAF
-693 EYCRNLRAVKIP
+693 SSCSSLRTVKIP
-705 SKIKVI
+705 TKLKEIP
-711 TWYAFRDCSSL
+711 WYAFDGCKSL

-729 SITGFGNESFAGCD
+729 SITGFGDYSFRSCD

-754 AVGNHA
+754 WIGGRA
-760 FEGNANLS
+760 FAENTNLS
-768 KVTFNEGLIYI
+768 KVTLNEGLIDI
-779 GESAFQN
+779 WAEAFYN

-801 YNSAFAGCR
+801 YNGAFAGCG
-810 NLRQIYLNEG
+810 NLRQINLNEG
-820 LTRIEM
+820 LTRIEV

-840 SSLEYCAGGAFDDC
+840 SSLEYCSQSAFDDC

-868 NTDNGCPLTSA
+868 NTDGNCPLSGT
-879 DLTKAILYVPVWS
+879 DLTKAVLYVPVWS
-892 LAEYQLATGWNQFY
+892 LSEYQLAPGWNQFY

-931 LDPDYRPDIELTVT
+931 LAPDYRPDIELTVT
-945 NNQITDSQGNT
+945 NNQITDSQNNS

-971 AVNDFSMVLSPYA
+971 AVNDFSMVLAPYA
-984 KYSYKQNYYYNENYR
+984 KYAYEGGGYNYYNDYR
-999 HLRPTSLIVKGEMR
+999 YLRPTSLIVKGEMR

-1087 QCYKPDDKNGNYDAA
+1087 QCYKPNDKNGNYDAA

-1195 PVDQESITFL
+1195 PVDQENITFL

-1224 SAPQRIRAAYDSNTH
+1224 SAPQRIRAAYDSNVH

-1377 TGINAATVNEADR
+1377 TGINATTANEADH

-1414 GKKGIK
+1414 GKKVIK

>member
-1 MCLTI
+1 
-6 CGTYTPVK
+6 
-14 CPIEIIIIER
+14 
-24 TTNITF
+24 
-30 LTLTH
+30 
-35 TTMGKTNA
+35 MGKTNA

-95 SRAPRLAMADS
+95 SRAPRLAVADS
-106 SSVVTP
+106 SEVVSP

-120 TPTDSIGNG
+120 APTDSIGNG
-129 GAGDAE
+129 GAGDTE
-135 EVVPDTIPFAQLW
+135 EVLPDTIPFAQLW
-148 KHNSWRSTNEK
+148 KHNRYIVYGGTEGTVEQK
-159 AGSTT
+159 
-164 QQSWEIICNRPTKL
+164 SWEIIARRETKL
-178 TFNYSCYNG
+178 SF
-187 SYGTFQVT
+187 SYGTADDQWNFYTQIFIDDERVREMNGGTYNNTFSVT
-195 LNDSTIISRGNW
+195 LTPGRHILTFKNECYGEVDSTTYAFIS
-207 DSTEDRLYQ
+207 DIATEDAQ
-216 IDLPAGRY
+216 
-224 VLKASYYTRYD
+224 T
-235 NYYDPD
+235 
-241 GLNEYCYARISG
+241 
-253 IATDDVQANATAYL
+253 NATAFVNAL
-267 SGLADYPAL
+267 EGYPPL

-282 ALDNSSAAPD
+282 ALDNSNAAPD

-305 DVRTAVSYYP
+305 DVRKAVSYYP

-352 SANYLAAFDALETS
+352 SANYLAAFEALETS
-366 IAVQVSSNQKID
+366 IAIQVTSEQSID
-378 DWAFNTDQ
+378 DWAFNTSQ

-400 HKVAACTGLEAQ
+400 HKVAACTGLEAR
-412 DADVT
+412 DVEIED
-417 NLVIPSTVR
+417 LVIPSTVR
-426 YNGVTYAVV
+426 YNDVTYAVV
-435 ALYDNRYNQNKVRT
+435 ALYDNRYDQNKVRT

-458 INDYGLSD
+458 INNDGLSD

-472 LEIPANVERMGN
+472 LEIPANVERMGHN
-484 YIVNNCPQLQR
+484 VVYNCPQLRR

-506 GSLDN
+506 ESLN
-511 NRYYDEY
+511 DEY
-518 GNSTYHYLRIVI
+518 YYYRIII

-541 NAWNT
+541 NAWNNRT
-546 DYNVLIGGDEGIT
+546 VLIGGDEGVT
-559 VNTGK
+559 VSTGK
-564 IAAGDLGHVVVEE
+564 IAAGDLGHVVIEE

-589 EGELNAD
+589 EGELNVD
-596 DWSKIGQ
+596 DWSKIKQ

-615 LIDEIPSNAFNG
+615 LIDEIPNEAFNG
-627 RWAIDKVVLP
+627 RWAIDKVLLP
-637 PTLKKIGSYAFQ
+637 PTLKKIGTYAFQ
-649 NTSLTSVNIPDNVET
+649 GTALTSVNIPDNVET
-664 IENNAFGRVKRLQE
+664 IEGYAFSNARQLQE
-678 VHLPDNLTALGGSAF
+678 VHLPDSLTSLGRYAFSA
-693 EYCRNLRAVKIP
+693 CRSLRTVKIP
-705 SKIKVI
+705 TKLKEIP
-711 TWYAFRDCSSL
+711 WYAFDGCKSL

-729 SITGFGNESFAGCD
+729 SITGIGDYSFRNCN

-754 AVGNHA
+754 WVGGYA
-760 FEGNANLS
+760 FNGNSNLS
-768 KVTFNEGLIYI
+768 KVTLNEGLIDIWAY
-779 GESAFQN
+779 AFQD

-801 YNSAFAGCR
+801 YNAAFAGCR
-810 NLRQIYLNEG
+810 NLRQINLNEG
-820 LTRIEM
+820 LTRIEV

-840 SSLEYCAGGAFDDC
+840 SSLEYCSQSAFDDC

-868 NTDNGCPLTSA
+868 NTGSGCPLTSS
-879 DLTKAILYVPVWS
+879 DLTKAVLYVPVWS

-945 NNQITDSQGNT
+945 NNQITDSHDNT

-971 AVNDFSMVLSPYA
+971 AVNDFSMVLAPYA
-984 KYSYKQNYYYNENYR
+984 EYAYKQNYYYNENYR

-1224 SAPQRIRAAYDSNTH
+1224 SAPQRIRAAYDSNAH

-1377 TGINAATVNEADR
+1377 TGINAATANEADH

-1395 TLDGRKVNNP
+1395 TLDGRKVNTP

-1414 GKKGIK
+1414 GKKVIK

>member
-1 MCLTI
+1 
-6 CGTYTPVK
+6 
-14 CPIEIIIIER
+14 
-24 TTNITF
+24 
-30 LTLTH
+30 
-35 TTMGKTNA
+35 MGKTNA

-95 SRAPRLAMADS
+95 SRAPRLAVADS
-106 SSVVTP
+106 SEVVSP

-129 GAGDAE
+129 GTDDTE
-135 EVVPDTIPFAQLW
+135 EVLPDTIPYEQLL
-148 KHNSWRSTNEK
+148 KHNSWQSTNKE

-178 TFNYSCYNG
+178 LFIYACNNYD

-195 LNDSTIISRGNW
+195 LNDSTIISKDRW
-207 DSTEDRLYQ
+207 SSTNGQLYQ
-216 IDLPAGRY
+216 IELPAGRY
-224 VLKASYYTRYD
+224 VLKASYYTYYD
-235 NYYDPD
+235 NQNDA
-241 GLNEYCYARISG
+241 CYASISG
-253 IATDDVQANATAYL
+253 IATDDAQANATAYL
-267 SGLADYPAL
+267 GALADYPAL

-305 DVRTAVSYYP
+305 DVRKAVSYYP

-352 SANYLAAFDALETS
+352 SADYLAAFDALETS
-366 IAVQVSSNQKID
+366 IAVQVSSNQSID
-378 DWAFNTDQ
+378 DWAFNTSQ

-395 YLDQD
+395 YLDQE
-400 HKVAACTGLEAQ
+400 HKVAACIGLQTE

-417 NLVIPSTVR
+417 DLVIPSTVR
-426 YNGVTYAVV
+426 YNDVTYAVV
-435 ALYDNRYNQNKVRT
+435 ALYNTQYNQNKVRT

-458 INDYGLSD
+458 INDRGLSY

-484 YIVNNCPQLQR
+484 EIVGNCPQLQR

-506 GSLDN
+506 GALDN
-511 NRYYDEY
+511 NSYYEDGY
-518 GNSTYHYLRIVI
+518 RTYHYIRIVI

-546 DYNVLIGGDEGIT
+546 DHNVLIGGDEGVT

-564 IAAGDLGHVVVEE
+564 IAAGDLGHVVIEE

-596 DWSKIGQ
+596 DWSKIKQ

-615 LIDEIPSNAFNG
+615 LIDEIPNEAFNG

-637 PTLKKIGSYAFQ
+637 PTLKKIGGYAFQ
-649 NTSLTSVNIPDNVET
+649 GTALTSVNIPDNVET
-664 IENNAFGRVKRLQE
+664 IKECAFNNARQLQE
-678 VHLPDNLTALGGSAF
+678 VHLPDSLTSLGTSAF
-693 EYCRNLRAVKIP
+693 EYCRSLRTIKIP
-705 SKIKVI
+705 TKLKVI
-711 TWYAFRDCSSL
+711 PPYTFDACKSL

-729 SITGFGNESFAGCD
+729 SITGFGNHAFVNCD
-743 LREITLPKSTT
+743 LREITLPKSTSWVDND
-754 AVGNHA
+754 AFSGNV
-760 FEGNANLS
+760 NLS
-768 KVTFNEGLIYI
+768 KVTLNEGLVNI
-779 GESAFQN
+779 SDKAFYQ
-786 TAIDTLNCPSTLRNI
+786 TAIDTLNCPSTLRSI
-801 YNSAFAGCR
+801 RNSAFARCN
-810 NLRQIYLNEG
+810 NLRQINLNEG
-820 LTRIEM
+820 LTRIESG
-826 YALANNKATEIVLP
+826 ALANNKATEIVLP
-840 SSLEYCAGGAFDDC
+840 SSLEYCAGGAFYDC

-868 NTDNGCPLTSA
+868 NTDGNCPLSGT
-879 DLTKAILYVPVWS
+879 DLTKAVLYVPVWS
-892 LAEYQLATGWNQFY
+892 LSEYQLAPGWNQFY

-945 NNQITDSQGNT
+945 NNEITDSQGND

-971 AVNDFSMVLSPYA
+971 AVNDFSMVLSPFT
-984 KYSYKQNYYYNENYR
+984 KYIYEGGYYDYYSNESYRY
-999 HLRPTSLIVKGEMR
+999 LRPTSLIVKGEMR

-1087 QCYKPDDKNGNYDAA
+1087 QCFKPNDKNGNNYYAA

-1195 PVDQESITFL
+1195 PVDQENITFL

-1224 SAPQRIRAAYDSNTH
+1224 SAPQRIRAAYDNNAH

-1345 TKLQL
+1345 TRLQL

-1377 TGINAATVNEADR
+1377 TGINAATTNEADR

-1414 GKKGIK
+1414 GKKVIK

>member
-1 MCLTI
+1 
-6 CGTYTPVK
+6 
-14 CPIEIIIIER
+14 
-24 TTNITF
+24 
-30 LTLTH
+30 
-35 TTMGKTNA
+35 MGKTNA
-43 KMCSHKATQ
+43 KMQGHKAVH

-95 SRAPRLAMADS
+95 SRAPRLAVADS
-106 SSVVTP
+106 SEVVSP

-120 TPTDSIGNG
+120 TPTDSIDNG
-129 GAGDAE
+129 GAGDTE
-135 EVVPDTIPFAQLW
+135 QVLPDTIPFAQLLM
-148 KHNSWRSTNEK
+148 HNNWQSTNKE
-159 AGSTT
+159 AESTT

-178 TFNYSCYNG
+178 TFNYCWNNGNSC
-187 SYGTFQVT
+187 TFRVT
-195 LNDSTIISRGNW
+195 LNDSTIISKNSWTTTLG
-207 DSTEDRLYQ
+207 EHYQ
-216 IDLPAGRY
+216 INLPAGRY
-224 VLKASYYTRYD
+224 VLKASLYTHYENQGD
-235 NYYDPD
+235 NYF
-241 GLNEYCYARISG
+241 ARISD
-253 IATDDVQANATAYL
+253 IATDDAQANATAYL
-267 SGLADYPAL
+267 SGLVDYPAL

-305 DVRTAVSYYP
+305 DVRKAATYYP

-345 IDVNTST
+345 INVNTST
-352 SANYLAAFDALETS
+352 SAEYLAAFEALETS

-378 DWAFNTDQ
+378 DWAFNTNQ

-395 YLDQD
+395 YLDQE
-400 HKVAACTGLEAQ
+400 HKVAACTGLQVQ

-945 NNQITDSQGNT
+945 NNQITDSQGNS

-984 KYSYKQNYYYNENYR
+984 KYSYEQNYYYNENYR
-999 HLRPTSLIVKGEMR
+999 YLRPTSLIVKGEMR

-1224 SAPQRIRAAYDSNTH
+1224 SAPQRIRADYDSNAH

-1284 TEPAV
+1284 TEPTV
-1289 SQIFTING
+1289 SQIFTLNG

-1377 TGINAATVNEADR
+1377 TGINAATANEAER

-1414 GKKGIK
+1414 GKKVIK

>member
-1 MCLTI
+1 
-6 CGTYTPVK
+6 
-14 CPIEIIIIER
+14 
-24 TTNITF
+24 
-30 LTLTH
+30 
-35 TTMGKTNA
+35 MGKTNA
-43 KMCSHKATQ
+43 KMQGHKAVH

-112 VLPDQGTT
+112 VQPDQGTTAPTDSTGSGGVVSPVLPDQGTT
-120 TPTDSIGNG
+120 TPTDSIDNG
-129 GAGDAE
+129 GAGDTE
-135 EVVPDTIPFAQLW
+135 HVLPDTIPFAQLLM
-148 KHNSWRSTNEK
+148 HNNWQSTNIED
-159 AGSTT
+159 GSTT
-164 QQSWEIICNRPTKL
+164 RQSWEIICNRPTKL
-178 TFNYSCYNG
+178 TFNYACQNYNARG
-187 SYGTFQVT
+187 LFQVT
-195 LNDSTIISRGNW
+195 LNDSVIISRSRW
-207 DSTEDRLYQ
+207 DSTDGEAYQ
-216 IDLPAGRY
+216 IDLPEGRY
-224 VLKASYYTRYD
+224 VLKASYYI
-235 NYYDPD
+235 NYY
-241 GLNEYCYARISG
+241 NENCYARISG
-253 IATDDVQANATAYL
+253 ITTDDVQANATAYL
-267 SGLADYPAL
+267 GTLADYPAL

-282 ALDNSSAAPD
+282 ALDNSNAAPD

-305 DVRTAVSYYP
+305 DVRKAVSYYP

-352 SANYLAAFDALETS
+352 SADYLAAFDALETS
-366 IAVQVSSNQKID
+366 IAVQVTSNQSID
-378 DWAFNTDQ
+378 DWAINTDQ
-386 RYTIDNMGY
+386 LYTVDNMGY
-395 YLDQD
+395 YFDKD
-400 HKVAACTGLEAQ
+400 HKVAACIGLQTE

-417 NLVIPSTVR
+417 DLVIPSTVR
-426 YNGVTYAVV
+426 YNNVTYAVV

-458 INDYGLSD
+458 INDWGLSD
-466 YRAITD
+466 YRAITN
-472 LEIPANVERMGN
+472 LEIPANVERMGEN
-484 YIVNNCPQLQR
+484 VVYNCPQLRR

-511 NRYYDEY
+511 ESYSDERAY
-518 GNSTYHYLRIVI
+518 IKITI

-541 NAWNT
+541 SAWKT
-546 DYNVLIGGDEGIT
+546 DRTVLIGGDEGVT
-559 VNTGK
+559 VSTGK
-564 IAAGDLGHVVVEE
+564 IAAGDLGHVVIEE
-577 AGYLQEVNKLII
+577 AGYLPEVNKLII
-589 EGELNAD
+589 EGELNSD
-596 DWSKIGQ
+596 DWSKIKQ

-615 LIDEIPSNAFNG
+615 LIDEIPSYAFNE

-637 PTLKKIGSYAFQ
+637 PTLKKIGTYAFQ
-649 NTSLTSVNIPDNVET
+649 KTSLTSVNIPDNVET
-664 IENNAFGRVKRLQE
+664 IAEYAFSNARQLQE
-678 VHLPDNLTALGGSAF
+678 VHLPDSLTSLGNYAF
-693 EYCRNLRAVKIP
+693 EECRSLRTVKIP
-705 SKIKVI
+705 AKLKEIP
-711 TWYAFRDCSSL
+711 WYAFQHCKSL

-729 SITGFGNESFAGCD
+729 GITGIGDYSFNNCD
-743 LREITLPKSTT
+743 LREMTLPKSTT
-754 AVGNHA
+754 WVG
-760 FEGNANLS
+760 GNAFNGNTNLS
-768 KVTFNEGLIYI
+768 KVTLNEGLIDI
-779 GESAFQN
+779 WAEAFYN

-801 YNSAFAGCR
+801 RNSAFAGCR
-810 NLRQIYLNEG
+810 NLRQINLNEG
-820 LTRIEM
+820 LTRIEV

-840 SSLEYCAGGAFDDC
+840 SSLEYCAGAAFDGC

-868 NTDNGCPLTSA
+868 NTDGGCPLTVN
-879 DLTKAILYVPVWS
+879 DLTKAVLYVPVWS
-892 LAEYQLATGWNQFY
+892 LSEYQLATGWNQFY

-945 NNQITDSQGNT
+945 NNQITDSQNNS

-984 KYSYKQNYYYNENYR
+984 KYSYEGGGYYYNNDYR
-999 HLRPTSLIVKGEMR
+999 YLRPTSLIVKGEMR

-1087 QCYKPDDKNGNYDAA
+1087 QCYKPNDKNGSYEAA

-1195 PVDQESITFL
+1195 PVDQENITFL

-1224 SAPQRIRAAYDSNTH
+1224 SAPQRIRAAYDSNAH

-1284 TEPAV
+1284 TEPTV

-1377 TGINAATVNEADR
+1377 TGINAATANEADR

-1414 GKKGIK
+1414 GKKVIK

>member
-1 MCLTI
+1 
-6 CGTYTPVK
+6 
-14 CPIEIIIIER
+14 
-24 TTNITF
+24 
-30 LTLTH
+30 
-35 TTMGKTNA
+35 MGKTNA

-120 TPTDSIGNG
+120 TPTDSIDNG
-129 GAGDAE
+129 GAGDTE
-135 EVVPDTIPFAQLW
+135 QVLPDTIPFAQLLM
-148 KHNSWRSTNEK
+148 HNNWQSTNIED
-159 AGSTT
+159 GSTT
-164 QQSWEIICNRPTKL
+164 RQSWEIICNRPTKL
-178 TFNYSCYNG
+178 TFNYACQN
-187 SYGTFQVT
+187 YGARGIFEVT
-195 LNDSTIISRGNW
+195 LNDSVIINRTRW
-207 DSTEDRLYQ
+207 DSTDGEAYQ
-216 IDLPAGRY
+216 IDLPVGRY
-224 VLKASYYTRYD
+224 VLKASYYI
-235 NYYDPD
+235 NYYDE
-241 GLNEYCYARISG
+241 NCFASISG
-253 IATDDVQANATAYL
+253 IATDDAQSNATAYL
-267 SGLADYPAL
+267 SGLVDYPAL

-282 ALDNSSAAPD
+282 ALDNYNAAPD

-345 IDVNTST
+345 INVNTST
-352 SANYLAAFDALETS
+352 SAEYLAAFEALETS
-366 IAVQVSSNQKID
+366 IAVQVTSNQKID
-378 DWAFNTDQ
+378 EWAINTDQ

-395 YLDQD
+395 YLDQE
-400 HKVAACTGLEAQ
+400 HKVAACTGLQTEN
-412 DADVT
+412 ADVT
-417 NLVIPSTVR
+417 DLVIPSTVR

-458 INDYGLSD
+458 INDWGLSD

-472 LEIPANVERMGN
+472 LEIPANVERMGDN
-484 YIVNNCPQLQR
+484 VVYNCPQLRR

-511 NRYYDEY
+511 NSYYDDY
-518 GNSTYHYLRIVI
+518 DGRTYRYLRIVI

-546 DYNVLIGGDEGIT
+546 DHNVLIGGDEGIT

-589 EGELNAD
+589 EGELNSD
-596 DWSKIGQ
+596 DWSKIKQ

-615 LIDEIPSNAFNG
+615 LIDEIPNEAFNG
-627 RWAIDKVVLP
+627 RWAIDKVLLP
-637 PTLKKIGSYAFQ
+637 PTLKKIGAYAFQ
-649 NTSLTSVNIPDNVET
+649 GTALTSVNIPDNVET
-664 IENNAFGRVKRLQE
+664 IKECAFSQVKQLQE
-678 VHLPDNLTALGGSAF
+678 VHLPDSLTSLGNYAF
-693 EYCRNLRAVKIP
+693 AECRSLRTVKIP
-705 SKIKVI
+705 TKLKTIPDY
-711 TWYAFRDCSSL
+711 TFQNCRSL

-729 SITGFGNESFAGCD
+729 SITAFEDYSFNNCD

-754 AVGNHA
+754 WVG
-760 FEGNANLS
+760 GNAFNGNTNLS
-768 KVTFNEGLIYI
+768 KVTLNEGLIDI
-779 GESAFQN
+779 WAEAFYN

-801 YNSAFAGCR
+801 YNGAFAGCR
-810 NLRQIYLNEG
+810 NLSQINLNEG
-820 LTRIEM
+820 LTRIEV

-840 SSLEYCAGGAFDDC
+840 SSLEYCSQSAFDDC

-868 NTDNGCPLTSA
+868 NTDGGCPLSST
-879 DLTKAILYVPVWS
+879 DLTKAVLYVPVWS

-984 KYSYKQNYYYNENYR
+984 KYYYKGGDHYYNNDYR
-999 HLRPTSLIVKGEMR
+999 YLRPTSLIVKGEMR

-1087 QCYKPDDKNGNYDAA
+1087 QCYKPNDKNGNYAAA

-1304 ERPLNNGQALLGLHF
+1304 ERPLNNGQAQLGLHF

-1377 TGINAATVNEADR
+1377 TGINAATTNEADR

-1414 GKKGIK
+1414 GKKVIK

>member
-1 MCLTI
+1 
-6 CGTYTPVK
+6 
-14 CPIEIIIIER
+14 
-24 TTNITF
+24 
-30 LTLTH
+30 
-35 TTMGKTNA
+35 MGKTNA
-43 KMCSHKATQ
+43 KMCSHKTTQ

-95 SRAPRLAMADS
+95 SRAPRLAVADS
-106 SSVVTP
+106 SEVVSP

-129 GAGDAE
+129 GTVLPDQGTTAPTDSIDNGGAGDTDQ
-135 EVVPDTIPFAQLW
+135 VLPDTIPYEQLL
-148 KHNSWRSTNEK
+148 KHNSWLSTNKE

-178 TFNYSCYNG
+178 LFIYACNNYD

-195 LNDSTIISRGNW
+195 LNDSTIISKDRW
-207 DSTEDRLYQ
+207 SSTNGQLYQ

-235 NYYDPD
+235 NQNDD
-241 GLNEYCYARISG
+241 CYARISS
-253 IATDDVQANATAYL
+253 IATDDAQANATAYL
-267 SGLADYPAL
+267 GALADYPAL

-305 DVRTAVSYYP
+305 DVRKAVSYYP

-352 SANYLAAFDALETS
+352 SADYLAAFDALETS
-366 IAVQVSSNQKID
+366 IAVQVSSNQSID
-378 DWAFNTDQ
+378 DWAFNTSQ

-395 YLDQD
+395 YLDQE
-400 HKVAACTGLEAQ
+400 HKVAACTGPETR
-412 DADVT
+412 DVEIE

-458 INDYGLSD
+458 INDGGLSD

-472 LEIPANVERMGN
+472 LEIPANVERMGD
-484 YIVNNCPQLQR
+484 YIVNDCPQLQR

-506 GSLDN
+506 GSLGVDS
-511 NRYYDEY
+511 YYEDGY
-518 GNSTYHYLRIVI
+518 TAYRHLRIVI

-541 NAWNT
+541 SAWNT

-559 VNTGK
+559 VSTGK

-589 EGELNAD
+589 EGELNSD

-615 LIDEIPSNAFNG
+615 LIDEIPSYAFNERG
-627 RWAIDKVVLP
+627 AIDKVVLP

-649 NTSLTSVNIPDNVET
+649 RTSLTSVNIPDNVET
-664 IENNAFGRVKRLQE
+664 IEEAAFRQIKQLQE
-678 VHLPDNLTALGGSAF
+678 VHLPDSLTSLGRYAF
-693 EYCRNLRAVKIP
+693 AECRSLRTVKIP
-705 SKIKVI
+705 TKLKEIP
-711 TWYAFRDCSSL
+711 WYAFDGCKSL

-729 SITGFGNESFAGCD
+729 SITGFGDYSFRSCD

-754 AVGNHA
+754 WIGGRA
-760 FEGNANLS
+760 FAENTNLS
-768 KVTFNEGLIYI
+768 KVTLNEELIDIWAY
-779 GESAFQN
+779 AFQN

-801 YNSAFAGCR
+801 YNGAFAGCR
-810 NLRQIYLNEG
+810 NLSQINLNEG
-820 LTRIEM
+820 LTRIEV

-840 SSLEYCAGGAFDDC
+840 SSLEYCSQSAFDDC

-868 NTDNGCPLTSA
+868 NTDGGCPLSST
-879 DLTKAILYVPVWS
+879 DLTKAVLYVPVWS

-931 LDPDYRPDIELTVT
+931 LDPDYRPDIELTYT
-945 NNQITDSQGNT
+945 NNQITDSHNNS

-971 AVNDFSMVLSPYA
+971 AVNDFSMVLSPFT
-984 KYSYKQNYYYNENYR
+984 KYIYEGGYYDYYYNQNYR

-1224 SAPQRIRAAYDSNTH
+1224 SAPQRIRAAYDSNAH

-1345 TKLQL
+1345 TRLQL

-1377 TGINAATVNEADR
+1377 TGINAATANEADR

-1414 GKKGIK
+1414 GKKVIK

>member
-1 MCLTI
+1 
-6 CGTYTPVK
+6 
-14 CPIEIIIIER
+14 
-24 TTNITF
+24 
-30 LTLTH
+30 
-35 TTMGKTNA
+35 MGKTNA

-106 SSVVTP
+106 SSVVSP

-120 TPTDSIGNG
+120 TPTDSIDNG
-129 GAGDAE
+129 GAGDTE
-135 EVVPDTIPFAQLW
+135 QVLPDTIPFAQLW
-148 KHNSWRSTNEK
+148 KHNSWLSTNKE

-178 TFNYSCYNG
+178 TFNYACNNYNA
-187 SYGTFQVT
+187 YGTFQVT
-195 LNDSTIISRGNW
+195 LNDSTIIRRDRWS
-207 DSTEDRLYQ
+207 STERELYQ
-216 IDLPAGRY
+216 IDLPAGRH
-224 VLKASYYTRYD
+224 VLKASYNTRYD
-235 NYYDPD
+235 NYYDD
-241 GLNEYCYARISG
+241 SEGLIDYCYAAISG
-253 IATDDVQANATAYL
+253 IATDDAQSNATAYL
-267 SGLADYPAL
+267 GTLADYPAL

-292 DEALYNTLAATLN
+292 DEALYNTLTATLN
-305 DVRTAVSYYP
+305 DVRKAATYYP

-333 VDISEAVALGRA
+333 VDISEAAALGRA

-352 SANYLAAFDALETS
+352 SADYLAAFEALETS
-366 IAVQVSSNQKID
+366 IAVQVSSNQSID
-378 DWAFNTDQ
+378 DWAFNTSPQ
-386 RYTIDNMGY
+386 YTIDNMGY
-395 YLDQD
+395 YLDKG
-400 HKVAACTGLEAQ
+400 HKVAACTGLQTEN
-412 DADVT
+412 ADMT
-417 NLVIPSTVR
+417 DLVIPSTVR
-426 YNGVTYAVV
+426 YNNVTYAVV

-458 INDYGLSD
+458 INDWGLSD

-484 YIVNNCPQLQR
+484 NIVYNCPKLQR
-495 IKVNAEVPPTL
+495 IKINAEVPPTL

-511 NRYYDEY
+511 ESYSDER
-518 GNSTYHYLRIVI
+518 TYIKITI

-541 NAWNT
+541 SAWKT
-546 DYNVLIGGDEGIT
+546 DRTVLIGGDEGVT
-559 VNTGK
+559 VSTGK
-564 IAAGDLGHVVVEE
+564 IAAGDLGHVVIEE
-577 AGYLQEVNKLII
+577 ASYLQEVNKLII
-589 EGELNAD
+589 EGELNSD
-596 DWSKIGQ
+596 DWSKIKQ

-615 LIDEIPSNAFNG
+615 LIDEIPSYAFSG
-627 RWAIDKVVLP
+627 RWAIEKVLLP
-637 PTLKKIGSYAFQ
+637 PTLKKIGTYAFQ
-649 NTSLTSVNIPDNVET
+649 KTSLTSVNIPDNVET
-664 IENNAFGRVKRLQE
+664 IEVYAFSNARQLQE
-678 VHLPDNLTALGGSAF
+678 LHLPDSLTSLGRYAF
-693 EYCRNLRAVKIP
+693 EECRSLRTVKIP
-705 SKIKVI
+705 TKLKEIP
-711 TWYAFRDCSSL
+711 WYAFQYCSSL

-729 SITGFGNESFAGCD
+729 SITGIGDYAFRNCD

-754 AVGNHA
+754 WVGGYA
-760 FEGNANLS
+760 FYGNANLS
-768 KVTFNEGLIYI
+768 KVTLNEGLVDIWTY
-779 GESAFQN
+779 AFQN

-801 YNSAFAGCR
+801 YSNAFRDCT
-810 NLRQIYLNEG
+810 NLRQINLNEG
-820 LTRIEM
+820 LTRIESG
-826 YALANNKATEIVLP
+826 ALANNKATEIVLP
-840 SSLEYCAGGAFDDC
+840 SSLEYCAGGAFYDC
-854 DSLVTIEARSVMPP
+854 DSLITIEARSVMPP
-868 NTDNGCPLTSA
+868 NTGGGCPLTGT
-879 DLTKAILYVPVWS
+879 DLTKAVLYVPVWS
-892 LAEYQLATGWNQFY
+892 LAEYQLATGWNQFI
-906 TFRTSDFM
+906 TSRTSDFM

-931 LDPDYRPDIELTVT
+931 LDPDYRPDIELTIT
-945 NNQITDSQGNT
+945 DNEITDSHGNT

-971 AVNDFSMVLSPYA
+971 AVNDFSMVLSPCSKTTRTA
-984 KYSYKQNYYYNENYR
+984 
-999 HLRPTSLIVKGEMR
+999 LRPTSLIVKGEMR

-1018 INLWNATNRWQFV
+1018 INLWNATERWQFV

-1087 QCYKPDDKNGNYDAA
+1087 QCYKPNDGNNYYEAA

-1154 RFLDFGAPFMVW
+1154 RFLDFEAPFLVW
-1166 NSNNQNYEAYSPV
+1166 NSNNGNYEAYSPV

-1224 SAPQRIRAAYDSNTH
+1224 SAPQRIRAAYDSNAH

-1356 SFTAKAGDSTDRFVL
+1356 SFTAKAGDSIDRFVL

-1377 TGINAATVNEADR
+1377 TGINAATANEADR

-1414 GKKGIK
+1414 GKKVIK

>member
-1 MCLTI
+1 
-6 CGTYTPVK
+6 
-14 CPIEIIIIER
+14 
-24 TTNITF
+24 
-30 LTLTH
+30 
-35 TTMGKTNA
+35 MGKTNA

-95 SRAPRLAMADS
+95 SRAPRLAVADS
-106 SSVVTP
+106 SEVVSP

-120 TPTDSIGNG
+120 APTDSIGNG
-129 GAGDAE
+129 GAGDTE
-135 EVVPDTIPFAQLW
+135 EVLPDTIPFAQLW
-148 KHNSWRSTNEK
+148 KHNRYIVYGGTEGTVEQK
-159 AGSTT
+159 
-164 QQSWEIICNRPTKL
+164 SWEIIARRETKL
-178 TFNYSCYNG
+178 SF
-187 SYGTFQVT
+187 SYGTADDQWNFYTQIFIDDERVREMNGGTYNNTFSVT
-195 LNDSTIISRGNW
+195 LTPGRHILTFKNECYGEVDSTTYAFIS
-207 DSTEDRLYQ
+207 DIATEDAQ
-216 IDLPAGRY
+216 
-224 VLKASYYTRYD
+224 T
-235 NYYDPD
+235 
-241 GLNEYCYARISG
+241 
-253 IATDDVQANATAYL
+253 NATAFVNAL
-267 SGLADYPAL
+267 EGYPPL

-282 ALDNSSAAPD
+282 ALDNSNAAPD

-305 DVRTAVSYYP
+305 DVRKAVSYYP

-352 SANYLAAFDALETS
+352 SADYLAAFDALETS
-366 IAVQVSSNQKID
+366 IAVQVTSDQSID

-400 HKVAACTGLEAQ
+400 HKVAACTGLEAEN
-412 DADVT
+412 ADVT
-417 NLVIPSTVR
+417 DLVIPSTVR

-458 INDYGLSD
+458 INDWGLSD
-466 YRAITD
+466 YRAITN

-484 YIVNNCPQLQR
+484 EIVGNCPQLQR

-511 NRYYDEY
+511 NSYYEDGY
-518 GNSTYHYLRIVI
+518 RTYHYIRIVI

-546 DYNVLIGGDEGIT
+546 DHNVLIGGDEGVT
-559 VNTGK
+559 VSTGK
-564 IAAGDLGHVVVEE
+564 IAAGDLGHVVIEE

-596 DWSKIGQ
+596 DWSKIKQ

-615 LIDEIPSNAFNG
+615 LIDEIPNEAFNG
-627 RWAIDKVVLP
+627 RWAIDKVLLP
-637 PTLKKIGSYAFQ
+637 PTLKKIGAYAFQ
-649 NTSLTSVNIPDNVET
+649 GTALTSVNIPDNVET
-664 IENNAFGRVKRLQE
+664 IKECAFSQVKQLQE
-678 VHLPDNLTALGGSAF
+678 VHLPDSLTSLGNYAF
-693 EYCRNLRAVKIP
+693 AECRSLRTVKIP
-705 SKIKVI
+705 TKLKTIPDY
-711 TWYAFRDCSSL
+711 TFQNCRSL

-729 SITGFGNESFAGCD
+729 SITAFEDYSFNNCD

-754 AVGNHA
+754 WVG
-760 FEGNANLS
+760 GNAFNGNTNLS
-768 KVTFNEGLIYI
+768 KVTLNEGLIDI
-779 GESAFQN
+779 WAEAFYN

-801 YNSAFAGCR
+801 YNSAFARCN
-810 NLRQIYLNEG
+810 NLRQINLNEG
-820 LTRIEM
+820 LTRIEV
-826 YALANNKATEIVLP
+826 YALADNMATEIVLP
-840 SSLEYCAGGAFDDC
+840 SSLEYCAGAAFSNC
-854 DSLVTIEARSVMPP
+854 NSLVTIEARSVMPP
-868 NTDNGCPLTSA
+868 NTGGGCPLTVN
-879 DLTKAILYVPVWS
+879 DLTKAVLYVPVWS
-892 LAEYQLATGWNQFY
+892 LSEYQLATGWNQFY

-945 NNQITDSQGNT
+945 NNEITDSQGND
-956 DYQHGNLTI
+956 DYQHGDLTI

-971 AVNDFSMVLSPYA
+971 AVNDFSMVLSPFT
-984 KYSYKQNYYYNENYR
+984 KYIYEGGYYDYYSNESYRY
-999 HLRPTSLIVKGEMR
+999 LRPTSLIVKGEMR

-1087 QCYKPDDKNGNYDAA
+1087 QCYKPNDKNGNYYAA

-1166 NSNNQNYEAYSPV
+1166 NSNNQNYGAYSPV

-1224 SAPQRIRAAYDSNTH
+1224 SAPQRIRAAYDSNAH

-1304 ERPLNNGQALLGLHF
+1304 ERPLNNGQAQLGLHF

-1377 TGINAATVNEADR
+1377 TGINAATTNEADR

-1414 GKKGIK
+1414 GKKVIK

>member
-1 MCLTI
+1 
-6 CGTYTPVK
+6 
-14 CPIEIIIIER
+14 
-24 TTNITF
+24 
-30 LTLTH
+30 
-35 TTMGKTNA
+35 MGKTNA

-95 SRAPRLAMADS
+95 SRAPRLAVADS
-106 SSVVTP
+106 SEVVSP

-120 TPTDSIGNG
+120 APTDSIDNG
-129 GAGDAE
+129 GAGDTE
-135 EVVPDTIPFAQLW
+135 QVLPDTIPFAQLW
-148 KHNSWRSTNEK
+148 KHNNWQSTNET
-159 AGSTT
+159 AESTT

-178 TFNYSCYNG
+178 TFNYSCNNRN
-187 SYGTFQVT
+187 SCTFQVT
-195 LNDSTIISRGNW
+195 LNDSTIISKNSWSSAWG
-207 DSTEDRLYQ
+207 EHYQ

-224 VLKASYYTRYD
+224 VLKASYYTHYED
-235 NYYDPD
+235 KSCFAAIGD
-241 GLNEYCYARISG
+241 
-253 IATDDVQANATAYL
+253 IAIDDAQSNATAFL
-267 SGLADYPAL
+267 GALADYPAL

-282 ALDNSSAAPD
+282 ALDNSNAAPD

-305 DVRTAVSYYP
+305 DVRKAVSYYP

-345 IDVNTST
+345 INVNTST
-352 SANYLAAFDALETS
+352 SAEYLAAFEALETS
-366 IAVQVSSNQKID
+366 IAVQVTSNQKID
-378 DWAFNTDQ
+378 EWAINTDQ

-395 YLDQD
+395 YLDQE
-400 HKVAACTGLEAQ
+400 HKVAACTGLQVQ

-603 MTNLTELDLSKA
+603 MTNLTELDLSKT

-810 NLRQIYLNEG
+810 NLRQINLNEG
-820 LTRIEM
+820 LTRIET

-999 HLRPTSLIVKGEMR
+999 YLRPTSLIVKGEMR

-1087 QCYKPDDKNGNYDAA
+1087 QCYKPNDKNGNYDAA

-1195 PVDQESITFL
+1195 PVDQENITFL

-1266 EAATMQY
+1266 EAAAMQY

-1377 TGINAATVNEADR
+1377 TGINAATANEADR

-1414 GKKGIK
+1414 GKKVIK

>member
-1 MCLTI
+1 
-6 CGTYTPVK
+6 
-14 CPIEIIIIER
+14 
-24 TTNITF
+24 
-30 LTLTH
+30 
-35 TTMGKTNA
+35 MGKTNA

-112 VLPDQGTT
+112 VQPDQGTT
-120 TPTDSIGNG
+120 APTDSIGNG
-129 GAGDAE
+129 GAGDTDQ
-135 EVVPDTIPFAQLW
+135 VLPDTIPFAQLW
-148 KHNSWRSTNEK
+148 KHNRYIFYGGTRGTVEQK
-159 AGSTT
+159 
-164 QQSWEIICNRPTKL
+164 SWEIIAQRETKL
-178 TFNYSCYNG
+178 SF
-187 SYGTFQVT
+187 SYGAADNQWNFYTQIFIDDERVREMDRGTYNDTFSVT
-195 LNDSTIISRGNW
+195 LTPGRHILTFKNECYGEADSTTYAFIS
-207 DSTEDRLYQ
+207 D
-216 IDLPAGRY
+216 
-224 VLKASYYTRYD
+224 
-235 NYYDPD
+235 
-241 GLNEYCYARISG
+241 
-253 IATDDVQANATAYL
+253 IATDDAQSNATAYL
-267 SGLADYPAL
+267 GALAGYPPL

-282 ALDNSSAAPD
+282 ALDNYNAAPD
-292 DEALYNTLAATLN
+292 NEEIYNTLNSTLN
-305 DVRTAVSYYP
+305 DVRKAVSYYP

-352 SANYLAAFDALETS
+352 SADYLAAFEALETS

-378 DWAFNTDQ
+378 DWAFNTNQ

-400 HKVAACTGLEAQ
+400 HKVAACTGLEVQ

-417 NLVIPSTVR
+417 DLVIPSTVR
-426 YNGVTYAVV
+426 YNNVTYAVV

-458 INDYGLSD
+458 INDWGLSD

-484 YIVNNCPQLQR
+484 YIVYNCPQLQR

-511 NRYYDEY
+511 ESYYDEHAY
-518 GNSTYHYLRIVI
+518 IKITI

-541 NAWNT
+541 SAWKT
-546 DYNVLIGGDEGIT
+546 DRTVLIGGDEGVT
-559 VNTGK
+559 VSTGK
-564 IAAGDLGHVVVEE
+564 IAAGDLGHVVIEE
-577 AGYLQEVNKLII
+577 ASYLQEVNKLII
-589 EGELNAD
+589 EGELNSD
-596 DWSKIGQ
+596 DWSKIKQ

-615 LIDEIPSNAFNG
+615 LIDEIPSYAFSG
-627 RWAIDKVVLP
+627 RWAIEKVLLP
-637 PTLKKIGSYAFQ
+637 PTLKKIGTYAFQ
-649 NTSLTSVNIPDNVET
+649 KTSLTSVNIPDNVET
-664 IENNAFGRVKRLQE
+664 IEVYAFSNARQLQE
-678 VHLPDNLTALGGSAF
+678 LHLPDSLTSLGRYAF
-693 EYCRNLRAVKIP
+693 EECRSLRTVKIP
-705 SKIKVI
+705 TKLKEIP
-711 TWYAFRDCSSL
+711 WYAFQYCSSL

-729 SITGFGNESFAGCD
+729 SITGIGDDAFRNCD

-754 AVGNHA
+754 WVGGYA
-760 FEGNANLS
+760 FYGNANLS
-768 KVTFNEGLIYI
+768 KVTLNEGLVDIWTY
-779 GESAFQN
+779 AFQN

-801 YNSAFAGCR
+801 YSNAFRDCT
-810 NLRQIYLNEG
+810 NLRQINLNEG
-820 LTRIEM
+820 LTRIESG
-826 YALANNKATEIVLP
+826 ALANNKATEIVLP
-840 SSLEYCAGGAFDDC
+840 SSLEYCAGGAFSNC
-854 DSLVTIEARSVMPP
+854 NSLVTIEARSVMPP
-868 NTDNGCPLTSA
+868 NTGGGCPLTGT
-879 DLTKAILYVPVWS
+879 DLTKAVLYVPVWS
-892 LAEYQLATGWNQFY
+892 LAEYQLATGWNQFI
-906 TFRTSDFM
+906 TSRTSDFM

-931 LDPDYRPDIELTVT
+931 LDPDYRPDIELTIT
-945 NNQITDSQGNT
+945 DNEITDSHGNT

-971 AVNDFSMVLSPYA
+971 AVNDFSMVLSPCSKTTRTA
-984 KYSYKQNYYYNENYR
+984 
-999 HLRPTSLIVKGEMR
+999 LRPTSLIVKGEMR

-1087 QCYKPDDKNGNYDAA
+1087 QCYKPNDKNGNGYYAA

-1154 RFLDFGAPFMVW
+1154 RFLDFEAPFLVW
-1166 NSNNQNYEAYSPV
+1166 NSNNGNYEAYSPV

-1195 PVDQESITFL
+1195 PVDQENITFL

-1212 RYARTLVEEEPA
+1212 HYARTLVEEEPA
-1224 SAPQRIRAAYDSNTH
+1224 SAPQRIRAAYDSNAH

-1377 TGINAATVNEADR
+1377 TGINAATANEADR

-1414 GKKGIK
+1414 GKKVIK

>member
-1 MCLTI
+1 
-6 CGTYTPVK
+6 
-14 CPIEIIIIER
+14 
-24 TTNITF
+24 
-30 LTLTH
+30 
-35 TTMGKTNA
+35 MGKTNA

-112 VLPDQGTT
+112 VQPDQGTT

-267 SGLADYPAL
+267 SGLVDYPAL

-282 ALDNSSAAPD
+282 ALDNSNAAPD

-305 DVRTAVSYYP
+305 DVRKAVSYYP

-352 SANYLAAFDALETS
+352 SANYLAAFEALETS

-458 INDYGLSD
+458 INDWGLSD

-472 LEIPANVERMGN
+472 LEIPANVERMGEN
-484 YIVNNCPQLQR
+484 IVYNCPQLQR

-511 NRYYDEY
+511 NSYHEDGYR
-518 GNSTYHYLRIVI
+518 TYHYIRIVI

-559 VNTGK
+559 VSTGK

-596 DWSKIGQ
+596 DWSKIKQ

-615 LIDEIPSNAFNG
+615 LIDEIPSNAFSG

-637 PTLKKIGSYAFQ
+637 PTLKKIGSFAFQ
-649 NTSLTSVNIPDNVET
+649 GTALTSVNIPDNVET
-664 IENNAFGRVKRLQE
+664 IKECAFSQVRQLQE
-678 VHLPDNLTALGGSAF
+678 VHLPDSLTSLGNYAF
-693 EYCRNLRAVKIP
+693 AECRSLRTVKIP
-705 SKIKVI
+705 TKLKTIPDY
-711 TWYAFRDCSSL
+711 TFQNCRSL

-729 SITGFGNESFAGCD
+729 SITAFEDYSFNNCD

-754 AVGNHA
+754 WVGGSA
-760 FEGNANLS
+760 FKGNANLS
-768 KVTFNEGLIYI
+768 KVTLNEGLVDIWTY
-779 GESAFQN
+779 AFQN

-801 YNSAFAGCR
+801 YSNAFRDCT
-810 NLRQIYLNEG
+810 NLRQINLNEG
-820 LTRIEM
+820 LTRIESG
-826 YALANNKATEIVLP
+826 ALANNKATEIVLP
-840 SSLEYCAGGAFDDC
+840 SSLEYCAGGAFYDC

-868 NTDNGCPLTSA
+868 NTDGNCPLSGT
-879 DLTKAILYVPVWS
+879 DLTKAVLYVPVWS
-892 LAEYQLATGWNQFY
+892 LSEYQLATGWNQFY

-945 NNQITDSQGNT
+945 NNQITDSQNNS

-971 AVNDFSMVLSPYA
+971 AVNDFSMVLAPYA
-984 KYSYKQNYYYNENYR
+984 KYAYEGGGYNYYNDYR
-999 HLRPTSLIVKGEMR
+999 YLRPTSLIVKGEMR

-1087 QCYKPDDKNGNYDAA
+1087 QCYKPNDKNGNYDAA

-1195 PVDQESITFL
+1195 PVDQENITFL

-1345 TKLQL
+1345 TKQQL

-1356 SFTAKAGDSTDRFVL
+1356 SFTAKAGDSIDRFVL

-1377 TGINAATVNEADR
+1377 TSINAATANEADR

-1414 GKKGIK
+1414 GKKVIK

>member
-1 MCLTI
+1 
-6 CGTYTPVK
+6 
-14 CPIEIIIIER
+14 
-24 TTNITF
+24 
-30 LTLTH
+30 
-35 TTMGKTNA
+35 MGKTNA
-43 KMCSHKATQ
+43 KMQGHKAVH

-95 SRAPRLAMADS
+95 SRAPRLAVADS
-106 SSVVTP
+106 SEVVSP

-120 TPTDSIGNG
+120 APTDSIDNG
-129 GAGDAE
+129 GAGDTE
-135 EVVPDTIPFAQLW
+135 EVLPDTIPFAQLW
-148 KHNSWRSTNEK
+148 KHNSWQSTNKE
-159 AGSTT
+159 AESTT

-178 TFNYSCYNG
+178 TFNYCWNNGNSC
-187 SYGTFQVT
+187 TFRVT
-195 LNDSTIISRGNW
+195 LNDSTIISKNSWTTTLG
-207 DSTEDRLYQ
+207 EHYQ
-216 IDLPAGRY
+216 INLPAGRY
-224 VLKASYYTRYD
+224 VLKASLYTHYENQGD
-235 NYYDPD
+235 NYF
-241 GLNEYCYARISG
+241 ARISD
-253 IATDDVQANATAYL
+253 IAIDDAQSNATAYL
-267 SGLADYPAL
+267 GTLADYPAL

-282 ALDNSSAAPD
+282 ALDNSNAAPD

-305 DVRTAVSYYP
+305 DVRKAATYYP

-352 SANYLAAFDALETS
+352 SADYLAAFDALETS
-366 IAVQVSSNQKID
+366 IAVQVTSNQSID
-378 DWAFNTDQ
+378 DWTINTDQ
-386 RYTIDNMGY
+386 LYTIDNMGY
-395 YLDQD
+395 YFDQD
-400 HKVAACTGLEAQ
+400 HKVAACTGLQTE

-417 NLVIPSTVR
+417 DLVIPSTVR
-426 YNGVTYAVV
+426 YDGVTYAVV

-458 INDYGLSD
+458 INDWGLSD

-472 LEIPANVERMGN
+472 LEIPANVERMGDN
-484 YIVNNCPQLQR
+484 VVYNCPQLQR

-511 NRYYDEY
+511 NRYY
-518 GNSTYHYLRIVI
+518 GTYRYFKVTI

-541 NAWNT
+541 SAWNT
-546 DYNVLIGGDEGIT
+546 DRTVLIGGDEGVT
-559 VNTGK
+559 VSTGK
-564 IAAGDLGHVVVEE
+564 LAAGDLGHVVIEE
-577 AGYLQEVNKLII
+577 AGYLPEVNKLII

-596 DWSKIGQ
+596 DWSMMKD
-603 MTNLTELDLSKA
+603 MTNLTEIDLSGA
-615 LIDEIPSNAFNG
+615 LIDEIPDGAFSG
-627 RWAIDKVVLP
+627 RWALDKVVLP
-637 PTLKKIGSYAFQ
+637 STLRTIGSRAFYETRLTSIDIPKGVTSIKDYAFYNSQ
-649 NTSLTSVNIPDNVET
+649 KLEKADLPDSLTSIGE
-664 IENNAFGRVKRLQE
+664 
-678 VHLPDNLTALGGSAF
+678 
-693 EYCRNLRAVKIP
+693 
-705 SKIKVI
+705 
-711 TWYAFRDCSSL
+711 YAFNRCFSL
-722 QSVELHD
+722 QSVKIPAKLTTVSRSAFQSCRSLANLELHD
-729 SITGFGNESFAGCD
+729 SITTIGAYAFGGCAFSE
-743 LREITLPKSTT
+743 LKIPASIRTIAE
-754 AVGNHA
+754 GA
-760 FEGNANLS
+760 FEMSSNLT
-768 KVTFNEGLIYI
+768 KLTLNEGLERI
-779 GESAFQN
+779 GEIAFRQSP
-786 TAIDTLNCPSTLRNI
+786 IDTLNCPSSLRYI
-801 YNSAFAGCR
+801 GNSAFDDCTS
-810 NLRQIYLNEG
+810 LRQINLNEG
-820 LTRIEM
+820 LTNINN
-826 YALANNKATEIVLP
+826 YAFAHTIPTEVVLP
-840 SSLEYCAGGAFDDC
+840 SSLEYCAEGAFDDC
-854 DSLVTIEARSVMPP
+854 NSLVTIEARSVMPP
-868 NTDNGCPLTSA
+868 NTDGGCPLTGT
-879 DLTKAILYVPVWS
+879 DLTKAVLYVPVWS
-892 LAEYQLATGWNQFY
+892 LAEYKLATGWNQFN
-906 TFRTSDFM
+906 TINHSDFM

-945 NNQITDSQGNT
+945 NNQITDSQGNS

-984 KYSYKQNYYYNENYR
+984 KYSYERNYYYNESYR
-999 HLRPTSLIVKGEMR
+999 YLRPTSLIVKGEMR

-1018 INLWNATNRWQFV
+1018 INLWNATERWQFV

-1048 TSWVIRGH
+1048 TSWVIRSH

-1087 QCYKPDDKNGNYDAA
+1087 QCYKPNDENGNRYEAA

-1345 TKLQL
+1345 TKQQL

-1377 TGINAATVNEADR
+1377 TGINAATANEVDR

-1414 GKKGIK
+1414 GKKVIK

>member
-1 MCLTI
+1 
-6 CGTYTPVK
+6 
-14 CPIEIIIIER
+14 
-24 TTNITF
+24 
-30 LTLTH
+30 
-35 TTMGKTNA
+35 MGKTNA
-43 KMCSHKATQ
+43 KMQGHKAVH

-95 SRAPRLAMADS
+95 SRAPRLVVSDS
-106 SSVVTP
+106 SEVVSP

-120 TPTDSIGNG
+120 APTDSIDNG
-129 GAGDAE
+129 GAGDTE
-135 EVVPDTIPFAQLW
+135 QVLPDTIPFAQLLM
-148 KHNSWRSTNEK
+148 HNNWQSTNIED
-159 AGSTT
+159 GSTT
-164 QQSWEIICNRPTKL
+164 RQSWEIICNRPTKL
-178 TFNYSCYNG
+178 TFNYACQNYNARG
-187 SYGTFQVT
+187 LFQVT
-195 LNDSTIISRGNW
+195 LNDSVIISRSRW
-207 DSTEDRLYQ
+207 DSTDGEAYQ
-216 IDLPAGRY
+216 IDLPVGRY
-224 VLKASYYTRYD
+224 VLKASYHI
-235 NYYDPD
+235 NYYDE
-241 GLNEYCYARISG
+241 NCYARISG
-253 IATDDVQANATAYL
+253 IATDDAQSNATAYL
-267 SGLADYPAL
+267 SGLVDYPAL

-292 DEALYNTLAATLN
+292 DETLYNTLAATLN
-305 DVRTAVSYYP
+305 DVRKAVSYYP

-352 SANYLAAFDALETS
+352 SAEYLAAFNALETS
-366 IAVQVSSNQKID
+366 IAVQVSSNQSID

-386 RYTIDNMGY
+386 RYIIDKMLY

-400 HKVAACTGLEAQ
+400 HKVAACAGPQSTDIEIE
-412 DADVT
+412 

-426 YNGVTYAVV
+426 YNDVTYAVV

-484 YIVNNCPQLQR
+484 DVVYNCPQLRR

-506 GSLDN
+506 GSLN
-511 NRYYDEY
+511 HEYYY
-518 GNSTYHYLRIVI
+518 YRITI

-541 NAWNT
+541 NAWNNRT
-546 DYNVLIGGDEGIT
+546 VLIGGDEGVT
-559 VNTGK
+559 VSTGK
-564 IAAGDLGHVVVEE
+564 IAAGDLGHVVIDE

-596 DWSKIGQ
+596 DWSNITQ
-603 MTNLTELDLSKA
+603 MTNLTEVDLSKA
-615 LIDEIPSNAFNG
+615 LIDEIPSSAFNE

-637 PTLKKIGSYAFQ
+637 PTLKKIGTYAFQ
-649 NTSLTSVNIPDNVET
+649 GTALTSVNIPDNVET
-664 IENNAFGRVKRLQE
+664 IEESAFSQARQLQE
-678 VHLPDNLTALGGSAF
+678 VHLPDSLTSLGRYAF
-693 EYCRNLRAVKIP
+693 SSCSSLRTIKIP
-705 SKIKVI
+705 TKLKEIP
-711 TWYAFRDCSSL
+711 WYTFDGCKSL

-729 SITGFGNESFAGCD
+729 SITGFGDYSFRNCN

-754 AVGNHA
+754 WVGGYA
-760 FEGNANLS
+760 FNGNSNLS
-768 KVTFNEGLIYI
+768 KVTFNEGLIDI
-779 GESAFQN
+779 GVYAFQN

-801 YNSAFAGCR
+801 RNSAFAGCR
-810 NLRQIYLNEG
+810 NLRQINLNEG
-820 LTRIEM
+820 LTRIEI

-868 NTDNGCPLTSA
+868 NTNGCPLTSA
-879 DLTKAILYVPVWS
+879 DLTKAVLYVPVWS

-945 NNQITDSQGNT
+945 NNQITDSQGNS

-971 AVNDFSMVLSPYA
+971 AVNNFSMVLSPYA
-984 KYSYKQNYYYNENYR
+984 KYSYEQNYYYNENNRY
-999 HLRPTSLIVKGEMR
+999 LRPTSLIVKGEMR

-1087 QCYKPDDKNGNYDAA
+1087 QCYKPSNNSRSMNKGSFVPFKMDFNDKSSSEVA

-1154 RFLDFGAPFMVW
+1154 RFLDFEAPFMVW

-1195 PVDQESITFL
+1195 PVDQENITFL

-1304 ERPLNNGQALLGLHF
+1304 ERPLNNGQAQLGLHF

-1334 GQVTLEDRLTG
+1334 GQITLEDRLTG
-1345 TKLQL
+1345 TKQQL

-1377 TGINAATVNEADR
+1377 TGINAATTNEADR

-1414 GKKGIK
+1414 GKKVIK

>member
-1 MCLTI
+1 
-6 CGTYTPVK
+6 
-14 CPIEIIIIER
+14 
-24 TTNITF
+24 
-30 LTLTH
+30 
-35 TTMGKTNA
+35 MGKTNA

-95 SRAPRLAMADS
+95 SRAPRLAVADS
-106 SSVVTP
+106 SEVVSP

-292 DEALYNTLAATLN
+292 DEVLYNTLAATLN

-378 DWAFNTDQ
+378 DWAFNTNQ

-400 HKVAACTGLEAQ
+400 HKVAACTGLEVQ

-417 NLVIPSTVR
+417 DLVIPSTVR

-458 INDYGLSD
+458 INDWGLSD

-472 LEIPANVERMGN
+472 LEIPANVERMGEN
-484 YIVNNCPQLQR
+484 IVYNCPQLQR

-511 NRYYDEY
+511 NSYHEDGYR
-518 GNSTYHYLRIVI
+518 TYHYIRIVI

-559 VNTGK
+559 VSTGK

-596 DWSKIGQ
+596 DWSKIKQ

-615 LIDEIPSNAFNG
+615 LIDEIPSNAFSG

-637 PTLKKIGSYAFQ
+637 PTLKKIGSFAFQ
-649 NTSLTSVNIPDNVET
+649 GTALTSVNIPDNVET
-664 IENNAFGRVKRLQE
+664 IKECAFSQVKQLQE
-678 VHLPDNLTALGGSAF
+678 VHLPDSLTSLGNYAF
-693 EYCRNLRAVKIP
+693 AECRSLRTVKIP
-705 SKIKVI
+705 TKLKTIPDY
-711 TWYAFRDCSSL
+711 TFQNCRSL

-729 SITGFGNESFAGCD
+729 SITAFEDYSFNNCD

-754 AVGNHA
+754 WVG
-760 FEGNANLS
+760 GNAFNGNTNLS
-768 KVTFNEGLIYI
+768 KVTLNEGLIDI
-779 GESAFQN
+779 WAEAFYN

-801 YNSAFAGCR
+801 YNGAFAGCG
-810 NLRQIYLNEG
+810 NLRQINLNEG
-820 LTRIEM
+820 LTRIEV

-840 SSLEYCAGGAFDDC
+840 SSLEYCAGAAFDGC

-868 NTDNGCPLTSA
+868 NTDGNCPLSGT
-879 DLTKAILYVPVWS
+879 DLTKAVLYVPVWS
-892 LAEYQLATGWNQFY
+892 LSEYQLATGWNQFY

-984 KYSYKQNYYYNENYR
+984 KYYYRGGDHYYNNDYR
-999 HLRPTSLIVKGEMR
+999 YLRPTSLIVKGEMR

-1087 QCYKPDDKNGNYDAA
+1087 QCYKPNDKNGNYDAA

-1224 SAPQRIRAAYDSNTH
+1224 SAPQRIRAAYDSNAH

-1304 ERPLNNGQALLGLHF
+1304 ERPLNNGQARLGLHF

-1377 TGINAATVNEADR
+1377 TGINAATTNEADR

-1414 GKKGIK
+1414 GKKVIK

>member
-1 MCLTI
+1 
-6 CGTYTPVK
+6 
-14 CPIEIIIIER
+14 
-24 TTNITF
+24 
-30 LTLTH
+30 
-35 TTMGKTNA
+35 MGKTNA

-81 ALFGLMFCPVQVMA
+81 ALFGLMFYPVQVMA
-95 SRAPRLAMADS
+95 SRAPRLAVADS
-106 SSVVTP
+106 SEVVSP

-120 TPTDSIGNG
+120 TPTDSIDNG
-129 GAGDAE
+129 GAGDTE
-135 EVVPDTIPFAQLW
+135 QVLPDTIPFAQLLM
-148 KHNSWRSTNEK
+148 HNNWQSTNIED
-159 AGSTT
+159 GSTT
-164 QQSWEIICNRPTKL
+164 RQSWEIICNRPTKL
-178 TFNYSCYNG
+178 TFNYACQN
-187 SYGTFQVT
+187 YGARGIFEVT
-195 LNDSTIISRGNW
+195 LNDSVIINRTRW
-207 DSTEDRLYQ
+207 DSTDGEAYQ
-216 IDLPAGRY
+216 IDLPVGRY
-224 VLKASYYTRYD
+224 VLKASYYI
-235 NYYDPD
+235 NYYDE
-241 GLNEYCYARISG
+241 NCYARISG
-253 IATDDVQANATAYL
+253 IATDDAQSNATAYL
-267 SGLADYPAL
+267 GALADYPAL

-282 ALDNSSAAPD
+282 ALDNYNAAPD
-292 DEALYNTLAATLN
+292 NEALYNTLAATLN
-305 DVRTAVSYYP
+305 DVRKAVSYYP

-345 IDVNTST
+345 INVNTST
-352 SANYLAAFDALETS
+352 SAEYLAAFEALETS
-366 IAVQVSSNQKID
+366 IAVQVSSNQSID

-395 YLDQD
+395 YLDQE
-400 HKVAACTGLEAQ
+400 HKVAACTGLQVQ

-426 YNGVTYAVV
+426 YNDVTYAVV

-449 LTLPRTLRH
+449 LTQPRTLRH
-458 INDYGLSD
+458 INDWGLSD

-472 LEIPANVERMGN
+472 LEIPANVERMGDN
-484 YIVNNCPQLQR
+484 VVYNCPQLRR

-511 NRYYDEY
+511 NSYYDDY
-518 GNSTYHYLRIVI
+518 DGRTYRYLRIVI

-546 DYNVLIGGDEGIT
+546 DHNVLIGGDEGIT

-589 EGELNAD
+589 EGELNSD
-596 DWSKIGQ
+596 DWSKIKQ

-615 LIDEIPSNAFNG
+615 LIDEIPNEAFNG

-637 PTLKKIGSYAFQ
+637 PTLKKIGSFAFQ
-649 NTSLTSVNIPDNVET
+649 GTALTSVNIPDNVET
-664 IENNAFGRVKRLQE
+664 IKECAFSQVKQLQE
-678 VHLPDNLTALGGSAF
+678 VHLPDSLTSLGNYAF
-693 EYCRNLRAVKIP
+693 AECRSLRTVKIP
-705 SKIKVI
+705 TKLKTIPDY
-711 TWYAFRDCSSL
+711 TFQNCRSL

-729 SITGFGNESFAGCD
+729 SITAFEDYSFNNCD

-754 AVGNHA
+754 WVG
-760 FEGNANLS
+760 GNAFNGNTNLS
-768 KVTFNEGLIYI
+768 KVTLNEGLIDI
-779 GESAFQN
+779 WAEAFYN

-801 YNSAFAGCR
+801 RNSAFAGCR
-810 NLRQIYLNEG
+810 NLRQINLNEG
-820 LTRIEM
+820 LTRIEV

-840 SSLEYCAGGAFDDC
+840 SSLEYCAGAAFDGC

-868 NTDNGCPLTSA
+868 NTGGGCPLTVN
-879 DLTKAILYVPVWS
+879 DLTKAVLYVPVWS
-892 LAEYQLATGWNQFY
+892 LSEYQLATGWNQFY

-945 NNQITDSQGNT
+945 NNEITDSHDNR

-971 AVNDFSMVLSPYA
+971 AVNDFSMVLAPYA
-984 KYSYKQNYYYNENYR
+984 KYAYKQNYYYNENYR

-1056 SGAERAAGNAAAVW
+1056 SGAERAAGNTAAVW

-1087 QCYKPDDKNGNYDAA
+1087 QCYKPNDGNNYYDAA

-1334 GQVTLEDRLTG
+1334 GQVTLEDRFTG

-1377 TGINAATVNEADR
+1377 TGINAATANEADR

-1414 GKKGIK
+1414 GKKVIK

>member
-1 MCLTI
+1 
-6 CGTYTPVK
+6 
-14 CPIEIIIIER
+14 
-24 TTNITF
+24 
-30 LTLTH
+30 
-35 TTMGKTNA
+35 MGKTNA

-95 SRAPRLAMADS
+95 SRAPRLAVADS
-106 SSVVTP
+106 SEVVSP

-120 TPTDSIGNG
+120 TPTDSIDNG
-129 GAGDAE
+129 GTGDTE
-135 EVVPDTIPFAQLW
+135 EVLPDTIPYEQLL
-148 KHNSWRSTNEK
+148 KHNSWQSTNKE

-178 TFNYSCYNG
+178 LFIYACNNYD

-195 LNDSTIISRGNW
+195 LNDSTIISKDRW
-207 DSTEDRLYQ
+207 SSTNGQLYQ
-216 IDLPAGRY
+216 IELPAGRY

-235 NYYDPD
+235 NQNDD
-241 GLNEYCYARISG
+241 CYARISS
-253 IATDDVQANATAYL
+253 IATDDAQANATAYL
-267 SGLADYPAL
+267 GVLADYPAL

-292 DEALYNTLAATLN
+292 DEVLYNTLAATLN
-305 DVRTAVSYYP
+305 DVRKAVSYYP

-352 SANYLAAFDALETS
+352 SADYLAAFEALETS
-366 IAVQVSSNQKID
+366 IAVQVSSNQSID

-386 RYTIDNMGY
+386 RYIIDNMLY
-395 YLDQD
+395 YLDQE
-400 HKVAACTGLEAQ
+400 HKVAACTGPQSTDIEIE
-412 DADVT
+412 

-426 YNGVTYAVV
+426 YNDVTYAVV

-484 YIVNNCPQLQR
+484 DVVYNCPQLRR

-506 GSLDN
+506 GSLN
-511 NRYYDEY
+511 HEYYY
-518 GNSTYHYLRIVI
+518 YRITI

-536 AYRLV
+536 AYRLA
-541 NAWNT
+541 NAWNNRT
-546 DYNVLIGGDEGIT
+546 VLIGGDEGVT
-559 VNTGK
+559 VSTGK
-564 IAAGDLGHVVVEE
+564 IAAGDLGHVVIEE

-596 DWSKIGQ
+596 DWSEIKQ

-615 LIDEIPSNAFNG
+615 LIDEIPGSAFG
-627 RWAIDKVVLP
+627 DRWAINKVLLP
-637 PTLKKIGSYAFQ
+637 PTLKKIGTCAFQ
-649 NTSLTSVNIPDNVET
+649 RTALTSVNIPDNVET
-664 IENNAFGRVKRLQE
+664 IEGNAFSNARQLQE
-678 VHLPDNLTALGGSAF
+678 VHLPDSLTSLGNGAF
-693 EYCRNLRAVKIP
+693 ESCSSLRTVKIP
-705 SKIKVI
+705 TKLKMIPPY
-711 TWYAFRDCSSL
+711 TFQGCNSL

-729 SITGFGNESFAGCD
+729 SITGFGNCAFENCG

-754 AVGNHA
+754 WVDERA
-760 FEGNANLS
+760 FEGNTNLS
-768 KVTFNEGLIYI
+768 KVTLNEGLISIRAY
-779 GESAFQN
+779 AFQD
-786 TAIDTLNCPSTLRNI
+786 TAIDTLNCPSTLRCI
-801 YNSAFAGCR
+801 SEGAFAGCR
-810 NLRQIYLNEG
+810 NLSQINLNEG
-820 LTRIEM
+820 LTRIEW

-840 SSLEYCAGGAFDDC
+840 SSLEYCAEGAFDDC
-854 DSLVTIEARSVMPP
+854 NSLVTIEARSVMPP
-868 NTDNGCPLTSA
+868 NTDGGCPLSST
-879 DLTKAILYVPVWS
+879 DLTKAVLYVPVWS
-892 LAEYQLATGWNQFY
+892 LSEYQLATGWNQFY

-931 LDPDYRPDIELTVT
+931 LAPDYRPDIELTVT
-945 NNQITDSQGNT
+945 NNEITDSQGNS

-984 KYSYKQNYYYNENYR
+984 KYSYEGGDWHYYNDNYR
-999 HLRPTSLIVKGEMR
+999 YLRPTSLIVKGEMR

-1087 QCYKPDDKNGNYDAA
+1087 QCYKPNDENGNNYYAA

-1166 NSNNQNYEAYSPV
+1166 NSSNLNYEAYSPV

-1377 TGINAATVNEADR
+1377 TGINAATTNEADR

-1414 GKKGIK
+1414 GKKVIK

>member
-1 MCLTI
+1 
-6 CGTYTPVK
+6 
-14 CPIEIIIIER
+14 
-24 TTNITF
+24 
-30 LTLTH
+30 
-35 TTMGKTNA
+35 MGKTNA

-95 SRAPRLAMADS
+95 SRAPRIAIADS
-106 SSVVTP
+106 SEVVSP

-120 TPTDSIGNG
+120 APTDSIGNG
-129 GAGDAE
+129 GTVLPDQGTTAPTDSIGNGGTGDAE
-135 EVVPDTIPFAQLW
+135 EVLPDTIPYEQLLM
-148 KHNSWRSTNEK
+148 HNYWQSTNKED
-159 AGSTT
+159 GSTT
-164 QQSWEIICNRPTKL
+164 QQSWEIICKRPTKL
-178 TFNYSCYNG
+178 FFNFAYNNRNSG
-187 SYGTFQVT
+187 GTFQVT
-195 LNDSTIISRGNW
+195 LNDSIIINRPW
-207 DSTEDRLYQ
+207 YSTDGETYK

-224 VLKASYYTRYD
+224 VLKASYHI
-235 NYYDPD
+235 NYY
-241 GLNEYCYARISG
+241 NENCYARIDG
-253 IATDDVQANATAYL
+253 IATDDAQIHATAYL
-267 SGLADYPAL
+267 GALADYPPL

-282 ALDNSSAAPD
+282 ALDNYNAAPD

-305 DVRTAVSYYP
+305 DVRKAVSYYP

-345 IDVNTST
+345 IDVNAST
-352 SANYLAAFDALETS
+352 SAEYLAAFDALETS
-366 IAVQVSSNQKID
+366 IAVQVSSNQSID
-378 DWAFNTDQ
+378 DWAINADQ
-386 RYTIDNMGY
+386 LYTIDNMGY

-400 HKVAACTGLEAQ
+400 HKVAACIGLQTEN
-412 DADVT
+412 ADVT
-417 NLVIPSTVR
+417 DLVIPSTVR
-426 YNGVTYAVV
+426 YNDVTYAVV

-458 INDYGLSD
+458 INDWGLSD

-484 YIVNNCPQLQR
+484 NIVYNCPQLQR

-511 NRYYDEY
+511 NSYYDEY
-518 GNSTYHYLRIVI
+518 DGRTYRYFKVTI

-536 AYRLV
+536 AYRLF
-541 NAWNT
+541 NAWTNRT
-546 DYNVLIGGDEGIT
+546 VLIGGDEGIT
-559 VNTGK
+559 INTGK
-564 IAAGDLGHVVVEE
+564 LAAGDLGHVVVDE

-596 DWSKIGQ
+596 DWSMITQ
-603 MTNLTELDLSKA
+603 MTNLTEVDLTKA
-615 LIDEIPSNAFNG
+615 LIDEIPSEAFNE
-627 RWAIDKVVLP
+627 RWAIDKVLLP
-637 PTLKKIGSYAFQ
+637 PTLKKIGSSAFRR
-649 NTSLTSVNIPDNVET
+649 TSLTSVNIPDNVET
-664 IENNAFGRVKRLQE
+664 IEYGAFNQIKQLQE
-678 VHLPDNLTALGGSAF
+678 VHLPDSLTSLGDGAF
-693 EYCRNLRAVKIP
+693 AYCRSLRTVKIP
-705 SKIKVI
+705 TKLKVI
-711 TWYAFRDCSSL
+711 PTYTFDGCNSL

-729 SITGFGNESFAGCD
+729 SITGFGDYSFRNCN

-754 AVGNHA
+754 WVGGYA
-760 FEGNANLS
+760 FNGNSNLS
-768 KVTFNEGLIYI
+768 KVTLNEGLLNIRTY
-779 GESAFQN
+779 AFQN

-810 NLRQIYLNEG
+810 NLRQINLNEG
-820 LTRIEM
+820 LTRIEQ

-840 SSLEYCAGGAFDDC
+840 SSLEYCAEGAFDDC

-868 NTDNGCPLTSA
+868 NTDGGCPLTGT
-879 DLTKAILYVPVWS
+879 DLTKAVLYVPVWS

-931 LDPDYRPDIELTVT
+931 LDPDYRPDIELTYT
-945 NNQITDSQGNT
+945 NNQITDSHNNR

-984 KYSYKQNYYYNENYR
+984 KYRRSNYYGGTTSIQ
-999 HLRPTSLIVKGEMR
+999 PTSLIVKGEMR

-1018 INLWNATNRWQFV
+1018 INLWNATERWQFV

-1048 TSWVIRGH
+1048 TSWVIRSH
-1056 SGAERAAGNAAAVW
+1056 SGAERAAGNTAAVW

-1087 QCYKPDDKNGNYDAA
+1087 QCYKPNDENGSYEAA

-1154 RFLDFGAPFMVW
+1154 RFLDFEAPFMVW

-1195 PVDQESITFL
+1195 PVDQENITFL

-1224 SAPQRIRAAYDSNTH
+1224 SAPQRIRAAYDSNSH

-1284 TEPAV
+1284 TEPTV

-1297 ATRYAIN
+1297 TTRYAIN

-1334 GQVTLEDRLTG
+1334 GQITLEDRLTG
-1345 TKLQL
+1345 TKQQL

-1377 TGINAATVNEADR
+1377 TGINAATTNEADR

-1414 GKKGIK
+1414 GKKVIK

>member
-1 MCLTI
+1 
-6 CGTYTPVK
+6 
-14 CPIEIIIIER
+14 
-24 TTNITF
+24 
-30 LTLTH
+30 
-35 TTMGKTNA
+35 MGKTNA

-95 SRAPRLAMADS
+95 SRAPRLAVADS
-106 SSVVTP
+106 SEVVSP

-129 GAGDAE
+129 GAGDTE
-135 EVVPDTIPFAQLW
+135 EVLPDTIPFAQLW
-148 KHNSWRSTNEK
+148 KHNRYIVY
-159 AGSTT
+159 GSTEGT
-164 QQSWEIICNRPTKL
+164 VEQKSWEIIARRETKL
-178 TFNYSCYNG
+178 SF
-187 SYGTFQVT
+187 SYGTADDQWNFYTQIFIDDERVREMNGGTYNNTFSVT
-195 LNDSTIISRGNW
+195 LTPGRHILTFKNECYGEVDSTTYAFIS
-207 DSTEDRLYQ
+207 DIATEDAQ
-216 IDLPAGRY
+216 
-224 VLKASYYTRYD
+224 T
-235 NYYDPD
+235 
-241 GLNEYCYARISG
+241 
-253 IATDDVQANATAYL
+253 NATAFVNAL
-267 SGLADYPAL
+267 EGYPPL

-282 ALDNSSAAPD
+282 ALDNYNAAPD

-305 DVRTAVSYYP
+305 DVRKAVSYYP

-352 SANYLAAFDALETS
+352 SADYLAAFDALETS
-366 IAVQVSSNQKID
+366 IAVQVTSNQSID

-400 HKVAACTGLEAQ
+400 HKVAACTGLEAEN
-412 DADVT
+412 ADVT
-417 NLVIPSTVR
+417 DLVIPSTVR

-458 INDYGLSD
+458 INDGGLSD

-472 LEIPANVERMGN
+472 LEIPANVERMGEN
-484 YIVNNCPQLQR
+484 IVYNCPQLQR

-511 NRYYDEY
+511 NSYHEDGYR
-518 GNSTYHYLRIVI
+518 TYHYIRIVI

-559 VNTGK
+559 VSTGK

-596 DWSKIGQ
+596 DWSKIKQ

-615 LIDEIPSNAFNG
+615 LIDEIPSNAFSG

-637 PTLKKIGSYAFQ
+637 PTLKKVGSFAFQ
-649 NTSLTSVNIPDNVET
+649 GTALTSVNIPDNVET
-664 IENNAFGRVKRLQE
+664 IKECAFSQVRQLQE
-678 VHLPDNLTALGGSAF
+678 VHLPDSLTSLGNYAF
-693 EYCRNLRAVKIP
+693 AECRSLRTVKIP
-705 SKIKVI
+705 TKLKTIPDY
-711 TWYAFRDCSSL
+711 TFQNCRSL

-729 SITGFGNESFAGCD
+729 SITAFEDYSFNNCD

-754 AVGNHA
+754 WVGGSA
-760 FEGNANLS
+760 FKGNANLS
-768 KVTFNEGLIYI
+768 KVTLNEGLVDIWTY
-779 GESAFQN
+779 AFQN

-801 YNSAFAGCR
+801 YSNAFRDCT
-810 NLRQIYLNEG
+810 NLRQINLNEG
-820 LTRIEM
+820 LTRIESG
-826 YALANNKATEIVLP
+826 ALANNKATEIVLP
-840 SSLEYCAGGAFDDC
+840 SSLEYCAGGAFYDC

-868 NTDNGCPLTSA
+868 NTDGNCPLSGT
-879 DLTKAILYVPVWS
+879 DLTKAVLYVPVWS

-931 LDPDYRPDIELTVT
+931 LAPDYRPDIELTVT
-945 NNQITDSQGNT
+945 NNQITDSQNNS

-971 AVNDFSMVLSPYA
+971 AVNDFSMVLAPYA
-984 KYSYKQNYYYNENYR
+984 KYAYEGGGYNYYNDYR
-999 HLRPTSLIVKGEMR
+999 YLRPTSLIVKGEMR

-1087 QCYKPDDKNGNYDAA
+1087 QCYKPNDKNGNYDAA

-1224 SAPQRIRAAYDSNTH
+1224 SAPQRIRAAYDSNAH

-1304 ERPLNNGQALLGLHF
+1304 ERPLNNGQAMLGLHF

-1377 TGINAATVNEADR
+1377 TGINAATTNEADR

-1414 GKKGIK
+1414 GKKVIK

>member
-1 MCLTI
+1 
-6 CGTYTPVK
+6 
-14 CPIEIIIIER
+14 
-24 TTNITF
+24 
-30 LTLTH
+30 
-35 TTMGKTNA
+35 MGKTNA

-95 SRAPRLAMADS
+95 SRAPRLTVADS

-112 VLPDQGTT
+112 VQPDQGTT
-120 TPTDSIGNG
+120 TPTDSIGNS
-129 GAGDAE
+129 GAGDTE
-135 EVVPDTIPFAQLW
+135 QVLPDTIPFAQLW
-148 KHNSWRSTNEK
+148 KHNSWQSTNKE

-164 QQSWEIICNRPTKL
+164 QQSWEIICSRPTKL
-178 TFNYSCYNG
+178 SFNYAYKNRYSEIH
-187 SYGTFQVT
+187 VT
-195 LNDSTIISRGNW
+195 LNDSTIIRDGAW
-207 DSTEDRLYQ
+207 YSTESRHYQ

-224 VLKASYYTRYD
+224 VLKASYYTEGENPD
-235 NYYDPD
+235 DINNQNY
-241 GLNEYCYARISG
+241 NYARISD
-253 IATDDVQANATAYL
+253 IATDDAQSNATAFL
-267 SGLADYPAL
+267 GALADYPAL

-282 ALDNSSAAPD
+282 ALDNYNAAPD

-352 SANYLAAFDALETS
+352 SVDYLAAFDALETS

-378 DWAFNTDQ
+378 DWAFNTNQ

-400 HKVAACTGLEAQ
+400 HKVAACTGLEVQ

-417 NLVIPSTVR
+417 DLVIPSTVR
-426 YNGVTYAVV
+426 YNDVTYAVV

-458 INDYGLSD
+458 INDWGLSD

-472 LEIPANVERMGN
+472 LEIPANVERMGDN
-484 YIVNNCPQLQR
+484 VVYNCPQLRR

-511 NRYYDEY
+511 NSYYDDY
-518 GNSTYHYLRIVI
+518 DGRTYRYLRIVI

-546 DYNVLIGGDEGIT
+546 DHNVLIGGDEGIT

-589 EGELNAD
+589 EGELNSD
-596 DWSKIGQ
+596 DWSKIKQ

-615 LIDEIPSNAFNG
+615 LIDEIPNEAFNG

-637 PTLKKIGSYAFQ
+637 PTLKKIGSFAFQ
-649 NTSLTSVNIPDNVET
+649 GTALTSVNIPDNVET
-664 IENNAFGRVKRLQE
+664 IKECAFSQVKQLQE
-678 VHLPDNLTALGGSAF
+678 VHLPDSLTSLGNYAF
-693 EYCRNLRAVKIP
+693 AECRSLRTVKIP
-705 SKIKVI
+705 TKLKTIPDY
-711 TWYAFRDCSSL
+711 TFQNCRSL

-729 SITGFGNESFAGCD
+729 SITAFEDYSFNNCD

-754 AVGNHA
+754 WVG
-760 FEGNANLS
+760 GNAFNGNTNLS
-768 KVTFNEGLIYI
+768 KVTLNEGLIDI
-779 GESAFQN
+779 WAEAFYN

-801 YNSAFAGCR
+801 YNGAFAGCG
-810 NLRQIYLNEG
+810 NLRQINLNEG
-820 LTRIEM
+820 LTRIEV

-840 SSLEYCAGGAFDDC
+840 SSLEYCAGAAFDGC

-868 NTDNGCPLTSA
+868 NTGGGCPLTVN
-879 DLTKAILYVPVWS
+879 DLTKAVLYVPVWS

-984 KYSYKQNYYYNENYR
+984 KYYYKGGDHYYNNDYR
-999 HLRPTSLIVKGEMR
+999 YLRPTSLIVKGEMR

-1056 SGAERAAGNAAAVW
+1056 SGAERAAGNTAAVW

-1087 QCYKPDDKNGNYDAA
+1087 QCYKPNDKNGNYYAA

-1224 SAPQRIRAAYDSNTH
+1224 SAPQRIRAAYDSNAH

-1414 GKKGIK
+1414 GKKVIK

>member
-1 MCLTI
+1 
-6 CGTYTPVK
+6 
-14 CPIEIIIIER
+14 
-24 TTNITF
+24 
-30 LTLTH
+30 
-35 TTMGKTNA
+35 MGKTNA

-95 SRAPRLAMADS
+95 SRAPRLAVADS
-106 SSVVTP
+106 SEVVSP

-129 GAGDAE
+129 GAGDTE
-135 EVVPDTIPFAQLW
+135 EVLPDTIPFAQLW
-148 KHNSWRSTNEK
+148 KHNRYIVYGGTEGTVEQK
-159 AGSTT
+159 
-164 QQSWEIICNRPTKL
+164 SWEIIARRETKL
-178 TFNYSCYNG
+178 SF
-187 SYGTFQVT
+187 SYGTADDQWNFYTQIFIDDERVREMNGGTYNNTFSVT
-195 LNDSTIISRGNW
+195 LTPGRHILTFKNECYGEVDSTTYAFIS
-207 DSTEDRLYQ
+207 DIATEDAQ
-216 IDLPAGRY
+216 
-224 VLKASYYTRYD
+224 T
-235 NYYDPD
+235 
-241 GLNEYCYARISG
+241 
-253 IATDDVQANATAYL
+253 NATAFVNAL
-267 SGLADYPAL
+267 EGYPPL

-282 ALDNSSAAPD
+282 ALDNYNAAPD

-305 DVRTAVSYYP
+305 DVRKAVSYYP

-352 SANYLAAFDALETS
+352 SADYLAAFDALETS

-378 DWAFNTDQ
+378 DWAFNTNQ

-400 HKVAACTGLEAQ
+400 HKVAACTGLQTEN
-412 DADVT
+412 ADVT

-458 INDYGLSD
+458 INDNGLSD
-466 YRAITD
+466 YRAITN
-472 LEIPANVERMGN
+472 LEIPANVERMGEN
-484 YIVNNCPQLQR
+484 VVYNCPQLRR

-511 NRYYDEY
+511 ESYSDERAY
-518 GNSTYHYLRIVI
+518 IKITI

-541 NAWNT
+541 SAWKT
-546 DYNVLIGGDEGIT
+546 DRTVLIGGDEGVT
-559 VNTGK
+559 VSTGK
-564 IAAGDLGHVVVEE
+564 IAAGDLGHVVIEE
-577 AGYLQEVNKLII
+577 AGYLPEVNKLII
-589 EGELNAD
+589 EGELNSD
-596 DWSKIGQ
+596 DWSKIKQ

-615 LIDEIPSNAFNG
+615 LIDEIPSYAFNE

-637 PTLKKIGSYAFQ
+637 PTLKKIGTYAFQ
-649 NTSLTSVNIPDNVET
+649 KTSLTSVNIPDNVET
-664 IENNAFGRVKRLQE
+664 IAEYAFSNARQLQE
-678 VHLPDNLTALGGSAF
+678 VHLPDSLTSLGNYAF
-693 EYCRNLRAVKIP
+693 EECRSLRTVKIP
-705 SKIKVI
+705 AKLKEIP
-711 TWYAFRDCSSL
+711 WYAFQHCKSL

-729 SITGFGNESFAGCD
+729 GITGIGDYSFNNCD
-743 LREITLPKSTT
+743 LREMTLPKSTT
-754 AVGNHA
+754 WVG
-760 FEGNANLS
+760 GNAFNGNTNLS
-768 KVTFNEGLIYI
+768 KVTLNEGLIDI
-779 GESAFQN
+779 WAEAFYN

-801 YNSAFAGCR
+801 RNSAFAGCR
-810 NLRQIYLNEG
+810 NLRQINLNEG
-820 LTRIEM
+820 LTRIEV

-840 SSLEYCAGGAFDDC
+840 SSLEYCAGAAFDGC

-868 NTDNGCPLTSA
+868 NTDGGCPLTVN
-879 DLTKAILYVPVWS
+879 DLTKAVLYVPVWS
-892 LAEYQLATGWNQFY
+892 LSEYQLATGWNQFY

-931 LDPDYRPDIELTVT
+931 LDPDYRPDIELTYT
-945 NNQITDSQGNT
+945 NNQITDSHNNS

-971 AVNDFSMVLSPYA
+971 AVNDFSMVLSPFT
-984 KYSYKQNYYYNENYR
+984 KYIYEGGYYDYYYNQNYR

-1018 INLWNATNRWQFV
+1018 INLWNATDRWQFV

-1087 QCYKPDDKNGNYDAA
+1087 QCYKPNDENGNNYYAA

-1224 SAPQRIRAAYDSNTH
+1224 SAPQRIRADYDSNAH

-1304 ERPLNNGQALLGLHF
+1304 ERPLNNGQAQLGLHF

-1377 TGINAATVNEADR
+1377 TGINAATANEADR
-1390 NDDTY
+1390 NDTY

-1414 GKKGIK
+1414 GKKVIK

>member
-1 MCLTI
+1 
-6 CGTYTPVK
+6 
-14 CPIEIIIIER
+14 
-24 TTNITF
+24 
-30 LTLTH
+30 
-35 TTMGKTNA
+35 MGKTNA

-112 VLPDQGTT
+112 VQPDQGTT
-120 TPTDSIGNG
+120 TPTDSIGNS
-129 GAGDAE
+129 GAGDTDQ
-135 EVVPDTIPFAQLW
+135 VLPDTIPFAQLW
-148 KHNSWRSTNEK
+148 KHNSWQSTNKE

-164 QQSWEIICNRPTKL
+164 QQSWEIICSRPTKL
-178 TFNYSCYNG
+178 SFNYAYKNRYSEIH
-187 SYGTFQVT
+187 VT
-195 LNDSTIISRGNW
+195 LNDSTIIRDGAW
-207 DSTEDRLYQ
+207 YSTESRHYQ

-224 VLKASYYTRYD
+224 VLKASYYTEGENPD
-235 NYYDPD
+235 DINNQNY
-241 GLNEYCYARISG
+241 NYARISD
-253 IATDDVQANATAYL
+253 IATDDVQSNATAYL
-267 SGLADYPAL
+267 GALADYPAL

-292 DEALYNTLAATLN
+292 DEALYNTLAATLT
-305 DVRTAVSYYP
+305 DVSKATMYYP

-352 SANYLAAFDALETS
+352 SAEYLAAFEALETS
-366 IAVQVSSNQKID
+366 IAVQVTSNQKID
-378 DWAFNTDQ
+378 EWAINTDR

-400 HKVAACTGLEAQ
+400 HKVAACTGLQTE

-417 NLVIPSTVR
+417 DLVIPSTVR

-484 YIVNNCPQLQR
+484 NIVNNCPQLQR
-495 IKVNAEVPPTL
+495 IKINAEVPPTL
-506 GSLDN
+506 GSLSNDY
-511 NRYYDEY
+511 YYDEFNDR
-518 GNSTYHYLRIVI
+518 GRHYYKITI

-541 NAWNT
+541 NAWTNYT
-546 DYNVLIGGDEGIT
+546 VLIGGDEGIT
-559 VNTGK
+559 VSTGK
-564 IAAGDLGHVVVEE
+564 IAAGDLGHVVVDE

-589 EGELNAD
+589 EGELNSD
-596 DWSKIGQ
+596 DWSKIKQ
-603 MTNLTELDLSKA
+603 MTNLTEVDLSKA
-615 LIDEIPSNAFNG
+615 LIDEIPEGAFRD
-627 RWAIDKVVLP
+627 RWAIDKVLLP
-637 PTLKKIGSYAFQ
+637 PTLKKIGPYAFQ
-649 NTSLTSVNIPDNVET
+649 RAALTSVNIPDNVET
-664 IENNAFGRVKRLQE
+664 IDRTAFGGAKYIQE
-678 VHLPDNLTALGGSAF
+678 VHLPDSLTSLGEGAF
-693 EYCRNLRAVKIP
+693 EYCKSLHSVKIP
-705 SKIKVI
+705 AKIKEI
-711 TWYAFRDCSSL
+711 PGYALRYCNSL

-729 SITGFGNESFAGCD
+729 SITSIGYEAFGNSD

-754 AVGNHA
+754 RVGDYA
-760 FEGNANLS
+760 FKENTNLS
-768 KVTFNEGLIYI
+768 KVTLNEGLINI
-779 GESAFQN
+779 GDCAFQN
-786 TAIDTLNCPSTLRNI
+786 TAIDTLNCPSTLRSI
-801 YNSAFAGCR
+801 SEGAFAGCG
-810 NLRQIYLNEG
+810 NLRQINLNEG
-820 LTRIEM
+820 LTRIEL

-840 SSLEYCAGGAFDDC
+840 SSLEYCSQSAFDDC

-868 NTDNGCPLTSA
+868 NTDGGCPLTSS
-879 DLTKAILYVPVWS
+879 DLTKAVLYVPVWS

-931 LDPDYRPDIELTVT
+931 LAPDYRPDIELTVT
-945 NNQITDSQGNT
+945 NNQITDSQNNS

-971 AVNDFSMVLSPYA
+971 AVNDFSMVLAPYA
-984 KYSYKQNYYYNENYR
+984 KYAYEGGGYNYYNDYR
-999 HLRPTSLIVKGEMR
+999 YLRPTSLIVKGEMR

-1087 QCYKPDDKNGNYDAA
+1087 QCFKPNDKNGSYDAA

-1239 TAAQRTV
+1239 AAAQRTV

-1334 GQVTLEDRLTG
+1334 GQITLEDRLTG

-1377 TGINAATVNEADR
+1377 TGINAATANEADR

-1414 GKKGIK
+1414 GKKVIK

>member
-1 MCLTI
+1 
-6 CGTYTPVK
+6 
-14 CPIEIIIIER
+14 
-24 TTNITF
+24 
-30 LTLTH
+30 
-35 TTMGKTNA
+35 MGKTNA

-95 SRAPRLAMADS
+95 SRAPRLAVADS
-106 SSVVTP
+106 SEVVSP

-120 TPTDSIGNG
+120 APTDSIGNS
-129 GAGDAE
+129 GAGDTDQ
-135 EVVPDTIPFAQLW
+135 VLPDTIPFAQLW
-148 KHNSWRSTNEK
+148 KHNSWQSTNKE

-164 QQSWEIICNRPTKL
+164 QQSWEIICSRPTKL
-178 TFNYSCYNG
+178 SFNYAYKNRYSEIH
-187 SYGTFQVT
+187 VT
-195 LNDSTIISRGNW
+195 LNDSTIIRDGAW
-207 DSTEDRLYQ
+207 YSTESRHYQ

-224 VLKASYYTRYD
+224 VLKASYYTEGENPD
-235 NYYDPD
+235 DINNQNY
-241 GLNEYCYARISG
+241 NYARISD
-253 IATDDVQANATAYL
+253 IAIDDAQANATAYL

-282 ALDNSSAAPD
+282 ALDNYNAAPD

-305 DVRTAVSYYP
+305 DVRKAVSYYP

-352 SANYLAAFDALETS
+352 SADYLAAFDALETS

-378 DWAFNTDQ
+378 DWAFNTNQ

-400 HKVAACTGLEAQ
+400 HKVAACTGLEVQ

-417 NLVIPSTVR
+417 DLVIPSTVR

-458 INDYGLSD
+458 INDWGLSD

-472 LEIPANVERMGN
+472 LEIPANVERMGEN
-484 YIVNNCPQLQR
+484 IVYNCPQLQR

-511 NRYYDEY
+511 NSYHEDGYR
-518 GNSTYHYLRIVI
+518 TYHYIRIVI

-559 VNTGK
+559 VSTGK

-596 DWSKIGQ
+596 DWSKIKQ

-615 LIDEIPSNAFNG
+615 LIDEIPSNAFSG

-637 PTLKKIGSYAFQ
+637 PTLKKIGSFAFQ
-649 NTSLTSVNIPDNVET
+649 GTALTSVNIPDNVET
-664 IENNAFGRVKRLQE
+664 IKECAFSQVRQLQE
-678 VHLPDNLTALGGSAF
+678 VHLPDSLTSLGNYAF
-693 EYCRNLRAVKIP
+693 AECRSLRTVKIP
-705 SKIKVI
+705 TKLKTIPDY
-711 TWYAFRDCSSL
+711 TFQNCRSL

-729 SITGFGNESFAGCD
+729 SITAFEDYSFNNCD

-754 AVGNHA
+754 WVGGSA
-760 FEGNANLS
+760 FKGNANLS
-768 KVTFNEGLIYI
+768 KVTLNEGLVDIWTY
-779 GESAFQN
+779 AFQN

-801 YNSAFAGCR
+801 YSNAFRDCT
-810 NLRQIYLNEG
+810 NLRQINLNEG
-820 LTRIEM
+820 LTRIESG
-826 YALANNKATEIVLP
+826 ALANNKATEIVLP
-840 SSLEYCAGGAFDDC
+840 SSLEYCAGGAFYDC

-868 NTDNGCPLTSA
+868 NTDGNCPLSGT
-879 DLTKAILYVPVWS
+879 DLTKAVLYVPVWS
-892 LAEYQLATGWNQFY
+892 LSEYQLATGWNQFY

-945 NNQITDSQGNT
+945 NNQITDSQNNS

-971 AVNDFSMVLSPYA
+971 AVNDFSMVLAPYA
-984 KYSYKQNYYYNENYR
+984 KYAYEGGGYNYYNDYR
-999 HLRPTSLIVKGEMR
+999 YLRPTSLIVKGEMR

-1087 QCYKPDDKNGNYDAA
+1087 QCYKPNDKNGNYDAA

-1224 SAPQRIRAAYDSNTH
+1224 SAPQRIRAAYDSNAH

-1254 GQQADR
+1254 GQQTDR

-1377 TGINAATVNEADR
+1377 TGINAATANEADR

-1414 GKKGIK
+1414 GKKVIK

>member
-1 MCLTI
+1 
-6 CGTYTPVK
+6 
-14 CPIEIIIIER
+14 
-24 TTNITF
+24 
-30 LTLTH
+30 
-35 TTMGKTNA
+35 MGKTNA

-112 VLPDQGTT
+112 VQPDQGTT
-120 TPTDSIGNG
+120 TPTDSIGNS
-129 GAGDAE
+129 GAGDTDQ
-135 EVVPDTIPFAQLW
+135 VLPDTIPFAQLW
-148 KHNSWRSTNEK
+148 KHNSWQSTNKE

-164 QQSWEIICNRPTKL
+164 QQSWEIICSRPTKL
-178 TFNYSCYNG
+178 SFNYAYKNRYSEIH
-187 SYGTFQVT
+187 VT
-195 LNDSTIISRGNW
+195 LNDSTIIRDGAW
-207 DSTEDRLYQ
+207 YSTESRHYQ

-224 VLKASYYTRYD
+224 VLKASYYTEGENPD
-235 NYYDPD
+235 DINNQNY
-241 GLNEYCYARISG
+241 NYARISD
-253 IATDDVQANATAYL
+253 IATDDAQSNATAFL
-267 SGLADYPAL
+267 GALADYPAL

-292 DEALYNTLAATLN
+292 NEALYNTLAATLN

-352 SANYLAAFDALETS
+352 SAEYLAAFEALETS

-378 DWAFNTDQ
+378 DWAFNTNQ

-395 YLDQD
+395 YLDQE
-400 HKVAACTGLEAQ
+400 HKVAACTGLQTEN
-412 DADVT
+412 ADVT
-417 NLVIPSTVR
+417 DLVIPSTVR

-458 INDYGLSD
+458 INDGGLSD

-472 LEIPANVERMGN
+472 LEIPANVERMGD
-484 YIVNNCPQLQR
+484 YIVNDCPQLQR

-506 GSLDN
+506 GSLGVDS
-511 NRYYDEY
+511 YYEDGY
-518 GNSTYHYLRIVI
+518 TAYRHLRIVI

-541 NAWNT
+541 SAWNT

-559 VNTGK
+559 VSTGK

-589 EGELNAD
+589 EGELNSD

-615 LIDEIPSNAFNG
+615 LIDEIPSYAFNERG
-627 RWAIDKVVLP
+627 AIDKVVLP

-649 NTSLTSVNIPDNVET
+649 RTSLTSVNIPDNVET
-664 IENNAFGRVKRLQE
+664 IEEAAFRQVKQLQE
-678 VHLPDNLTALGGSAF
+678 VHLPDSLTSLGRYAF
-693 EYCRNLRAVKIP
+693 SSCSSLRTIKIP
-705 SKIKVI
+705 TKLKEIP
-711 TWYAFRDCSSL
+711 WYTFDGCNSL

-729 SITGFGNESFAGCD
+729 SITGFGDYSFRNCN

-754 AVGNHA
+754 WVGGYA
-760 FEGNANLS
+760 FNGNSNLS
-768 KVTFNEGLIYI
+768 KVTLNEGLIDIWAY
-779 GESAFQN
+779 AFQN

-810 NLRQIYLNEG
+810 NLRQINLNEG
-820 LTRIEM
+820 LTRIEQ

-854 DSLVTIEARSVMPP
+854 DSLITIEARSVMPP

-879 DLTKAILYVPVWS
+879 DLTKAVLYVPVWS
-892 LAEYQLATGWNQFY
+892 LAEYQLATGWNKFY

-931 LDPDYRPDIELTVT
+931 LDPDYRPDIELTYT
-945 NNQITDSQGNT
+945 SNQITDSHKNS

-971 AVNDFSMVLSPYA
+971 AVNDFSMVLAPYA
-984 KYSYKQNYYYNENYR
+984 KYSYEGGGYYYNNNYR
-999 HLRPTSLIVKGEMR
+999 YLRPTSLIVKGEMR

-1018 INLWNATNRWQFV
+1018 INLWNATERWQFV

-1056 SGAERAAGNAAAVW
+1056 SGAERAAGNTAAVW

-1087 QCYKPDDKNGNYDAA
+1087 QCYKPNDGNNYYEAA

-1195 PVDQESITFL
+1195 PVDQENITFL

-1284 TEPAV
+1284 TEPTV

-1377 TGINAATVNEADR
+1377 TGINAATTNEADR

-1414 GKKGIK
+1414 GKKVIK

>member
-1 MCLTI
+1 
-6 CGTYTPVK
+6 
-14 CPIEIIIIER
+14 
-24 TTNITF
+24 
-30 LTLTH
+30 
-35 TTMGKTNA
+35 MGKTNA

-106 SSVVTP
+106 SSVVSP
-112 VLPDQGTT
+112 VLPDQGTSA
-120 TPTDSIGNG
+120 PTDSIGNS
-129 GAGDAE
+129 GAGDTDQ
-135 EVVPDTIPFAQLW
+135 VLPDTIPFAQLW
-148 KHNSWRSTNEK
+148 KHNRYIVYGGTEGTVEQK
-159 AGSTT
+159 
-164 QQSWEIICNRPTKL
+164 SWEIIARRETKL
-178 TFNYSCYNG
+178 SF
-187 SYGTFQVT
+187 SYGTADDQWNFYTQIFIDDERVREMNGGTYNNTFSVT
-195 LNDSTIISRGNW
+195 LTPGRHILTFKNECYGEVDSTTYAFIS
-207 DSTEDRLYQ
+207 DIATEDAQ
-216 IDLPAGRY
+216 
-224 VLKASYYTRYD
+224 T
-235 NYYDPD
+235 
-241 GLNEYCYARISG
+241 
-253 IATDDVQANATAYL
+253 NATAFVNAL
-267 SGLADYPAL
+267 EGYPPL

-305 DVRTAVSYYP
+305 DVRKAVSYYP

-352 SANYLAAFDALETS
+352 SADYLAAFDALETS

-378 DWAFNTDQ
+378 DWAFNTNQ

-395 YLDQD
+395 YLDQE
-400 HKVAACTGLEAQ
+400 HKVAACTGLEVQ

-417 NLVIPSTVR
+417 DLVIPSTVR
-426 YNGVTYAVV
+426 YNDVTYAVV

-458 INDYGLSD
+458 INDWGLSD

-472 LEIPANVERMGN
+472 LEIPANVERMGD

-511 NRYYDEY
+511 DSYYEDGY
-518 GNSTYHYLRIVI
+518 NIYHYLRIVI

-541 NAWNT
+541 SAWNT
-546 DYNVLIGGDEGIT
+546 DHNVLIGGDEGIT

-589 EGELNAD
+589 EGELNSD
-596 DWSKIGQ
+596 DWSKIKQ

-615 LIDEIPSNAFNG
+615 LIDEIPSNAFSG
-627 RWAIDKVVLP
+627 RWAIDKVLLP
-637 PTLKKIGSYAFQ
+637 PTLKKIGNYAFQ
-649 NTSLTSVNIPDNVET
+649 RTSLTSVNIPDNVET
-664 IENNAFGRVKRLQE
+664 IKECAFSQVRQLQE
-678 VHLPDNLTALGGSAF
+678 VHLPDSLTSLGNYAF
-693 EYCRNLRAVKIP
+693 AECRSLRTVKIP
-705 SKIKVI
+705 TKLKTIPDY
-711 TWYAFRDCSSL
+711 TFQNCRSL

-729 SITGFGNESFAGCD
+729 SITAFEDYSFNNCD

-754 AVGNHA
+754 WVGGSA
-760 FEGNANLS
+760 FKGNANLS
-768 KVTFNEGLIYI
+768 KVTLNEGLVDIWTY
-779 GESAFQN
+779 AFQN

-801 YNSAFAGCR
+801 YSNAFRDCT
-810 NLRQIYLNEG
+810 NLRQINLNEG
-820 LTRIEM
+820 LTRIESG
-826 YALANNKATEIVLP
+826 ALANNKATEIVLP
-840 SSLEYCAGGAFDDC
+840 SSLEYCAGGAFYDC

-868 NTDNGCPLTSA
+868 NTDGNCPLSGT
-879 DLTKAILYVPVWS
+879 DLTKAVLYVPVWS
-892 LAEYQLATGWNQFY
+892 LSEYQLATGWNQFY

-945 NNQITDSQGNT
+945 NNQITDSQNNS

-971 AVNDFSMVLSPYA
+971 AVNDFSMVLAPYA
-984 KYSYKQNYYYNENYR
+984 KYAYEGGGYNYYNDYR
-999 HLRPTSLIVKGEMR
+999 YLRPTSLIVKGEMR

-1195 PVDQESITFL
+1195 PVDQENITFL

-1414 GKKGIK
+1414 GKKVIK

>member
-1 MCLTI
+1 
-6 CGTYTPVK
+6 
-14 CPIEIIIIER
+14 
-24 TTNITF
+24 
-30 LTLTH
+30 
-35 TTMGKTNA
+35 MGKTNA

-95 SRAPRLAMADS
+95 SRAPRLAVADS
-106 SSVVTP
+106 SEVVSP

-120 TPTDSIGNG
+120 APTDSIDNS
-129 GAGDAE
+129 GAGDTE
-135 EVVPDTIPFAQLW
+135 QVLPDTIPFAQLW
-148 KHNSWRSTNEK
+148 KHNSWQSTNKE

-164 QQSWEIICNRPTKL
+164 QQSWEIICSRPTKL
-178 TFNYSCYNG
+178 SFNYAYKNRYSEIH
-187 SYGTFQVT
+187 VT
-195 LNDSTIISRGNW
+195 LNDSTIIRDGAW
-207 DSTEDRLYQ
+207 YSTESRHYQ

-224 VLKASYYTRYD
+224 VLKASYYTEGENPD
-235 NYYDPD
+235 DINNQNY
-241 GLNEYCYARISG
+241 NYARISD
-253 IATDDVQANATAYL
+253 IATDDAQSNATAFL
-267 SGLADYPAL
+267 GALADYPAL

-292 DEALYNTLAATLN
+292 NEEIYNTLAATLN
-305 DVRTAVSYYP
+305 DVRKAVSYYP

-345 IDVNTST
+345 INVNTST
-352 SANYLAAFDALETS
+352 SAEYLAAFEALETS
-366 IAVQVSSNQKID
+366 IAVQVTSNQKID
-378 DWAFNTDQ
+378 EWAINTDQ

-395 YLDQD
+395 YLDQE

-458 INDYGLSD
+458 INDWGLSD
-466 YRAITD
+466 YRAITN
-472 LEIPANVERMGN
+472 LEIPANVERMGEN
-484 YIVNNCPQLQR
+484 VVYNCPQLRR

-511 NRYYDEY
+511 ESYSDERAY
-518 GNSTYHYLRIVI
+518 IKITI

-541 NAWNT
+541 SAWKT
-546 DYNVLIGGDEGIT
+546 DRTVLIGGDEGVT
-559 VNTGK
+559 VSTGK
-564 IAAGDLGHVVVEE
+564 IAAGDLGHVVIEE
-577 AGYLQEVNKLII
+577 AGYLPEVNKLII
-589 EGELNAD
+589 EGELNSD
-596 DWSKIGQ
+596 DWSKIKQ

-615 LIDEIPSNAFNG
+615 LIDEIPSYAFNE

-637 PTLKKIGSYAFQ
+637 PTLKKIGTYAFQ
-649 NTSLTSVNIPDNVET
+649 KTSLTSVNIPDNVET
-664 IENNAFGRVKRLQE
+664 IAEYAFSNARQLQE
-678 VHLPDNLTALGGSAF
+678 VHLPDSLTSLGNYAF
-693 EYCRNLRAVKIP
+693 EECRSLRTVKIP
-705 SKIKVI
+705 AKLKEIPG
-711 TWYAFRDCSSL
+711 YAFQHCKSL

-729 SITGFGNESFAGCD
+729 GITGIGDYSFNNCD
-743 LREITLPKSTT
+743 LREMTLPKSTT
-754 AVGNHA
+754 WVG
-760 FEGNANLS
+760 GNAFNGNTNLS
-768 KVTFNEGLIYI
+768 KVTLNEGLIDI
-779 GESAFQN
+779 WAEAFYN

-801 YNSAFAGCR
+801 RNSAFAGCR
-810 NLRQIYLNEG
+810 NLRQINLNEG
-820 LTRIEM
+820 LTRIEV

-840 SSLEYCAGGAFDDC
+840 SSLEYCAGAAFDGC

-868 NTDNGCPLTSA
+868 NTDGGCPLTVN
-879 DLTKAILYVPVWS
+879 DLTKAVLYVPVWS
-892 LAEYQLATGWNQFY
+892 LSEYQLATGWNQFY

-931 LDPDYRPDIELTVT
+931 LAPDYRPDIELTVT
-945 NNQITDSQGNT
+945 NNQITDSQNNS

-971 AVNDFSMVLSPYA
+971 AVNDFSMVLAPYA
-984 KYSYKQNYYYNENYR
+984 KYAYEGGGYNYYNDYR
-999 HLRPTSLIVKGEMR
+999 YLRPTSLIVKGEMR

-1154 RFLDFGAPFMVW
+1154 RFLDFAAPFMVW

-1377 TGINAATVNEADR
+1377 TGINAATANEADR

-1414 GKKGIK
+1414 GKKVIK